1 MFINSSQERGLK
13 LKGEVSI
20 VTNKTLHKVLVK
32 LAAVLAIL
40 FLVLPTGL
48 TAVTVLAEQ
57 INTENLTPVE
67 TAAGEILKESD
78 LDFEQAI
85 STSGEAL
92 KDGSASWIQLT
103 YNKVNQNL
111 AKQDLFLRLP
121 QGMTIE
127 GIGQDQK
134 LDVKSISVPK
144 NLDLD
149 EAASTINNTN
159 IITGFE
165 KIGEQDY
172 KLSFAATSETL
183 NLVFKVTDTILNE
196 TRELQLGDKQDPKQA
211 TISKTLSLGIA
222 TEEDRAS
229 TSETTTASNIQPRA
243 VTAPTTG
250 GWDVSQQV
258 NVLNGQLTLDD
269 KNANGIYDVEA
280 PDSLSFKAQLTLL
293 DQSLIVPGNYFELK
307 LSDSIHYNML
317 NPTDINF
324 PYLTQGGKVIAVPEL
339 VQDPPVDGLLRATGK
354 TVRYRFTD
362 QVTGMTSLNMSLDLG
377 HSVNPNVVQK
387 NGSATFIYQIGSQEF
402 SQSYDVVY
410 GKPKEDGLLNLHQ
423 RLTYTDSKYTNTAQS
438 LIYVNPKQTAQ
449 DAGKQTLVISNVPST
464 YKIGDQTVP
473 NLLQLNTQTAVKV
486 YKSKDPKGITDA
498 VNLDKQYW
506 EEVPN
511 PTITKSD
518 GKIEVF
524 FNYTQAD
531 KSTYVVAV
539 ETALQHEGTQPVFI
553 AQKSSLTI
561 NNTGKQISETD
572 ATATLGSGGSAA
584 GATIP
589 KGSLF
594 LNKINNLNEKL
605 ANATF
610 TLSGNTSAGEFLFR
624 TLLTDTKQVAFTNI
638 PPGNYQLRETLAPS
652 GYVRIETPWTV
663 TVDDKGKVTVTG
675 NEADTQKVPEE
686 AEVVILWESTKWNYG
701 NVQFYKDRFKE
712 LVDSVGNQ
720 NAKYTLI
727 RYSGDTSDSAQ
738 FISQSVSITE
748 FNKILDSGALTTST
762 MTNRKGMPKA
772 YQLALQQ
779 FQASKNKQKYLLQL
793 TNYPI
798 YPGYREEKDFMSQSQ
813 TSFDAMKS
821 LGVVPYL
828 LVERDPYANR
838 NTYLDPKAEAP
849 SFGAF
854 YPADNIKVAWSNNSS
869 TLFTPTVDTNY
880 LNQIQSIGSAIKQ
893 QIPES
898 ILTIT
903 NKTSGKF
910 SINKIDEAK
919 KGLAGATFTLSK
931 RTTVATDHQVQG
943 DFIPVSKETTVG
955 RTALTFDNLK
965 PGVYD
970 LKETKAPDAYTLD
983 SKTYIVVVQN
993 SGKTT
998 IVDEADFKESDFPM
1012 NDNSSQ
1018 FEYPIKE
1025 IANEPNKIVFTKIGD
1040 GGKSLSGAE
1049 FELRKDKQVI
1059 QTAKSDTA
1067 GLVTFTKLLPGT
1079 YEVWETK
1086 VSEDIYNLP
1095 QEAVATF
1102 EVKADGTFSEPQGRL
1117 FRKNAQQNN
1126 RYEILNELVNKKIGD
1141 QKIKVIKKDE
1151 LTDLPLPKAKFQL
1164 EASDGTLYYGT
1175 TDDNGEISFDK
1186 LPFGQYILTEI
1197 EAPTGYVL
1205 DPTPQKINITE
1216 VDAPE
1221 TEVVAGGNSAQPMAE
1236 PITRAAL
1243 PASAAE
1249 TVTGKD
1255 VSQQVAITKLDVASS
1270 NEDTP
1275 HNVRPN
1281 HGENIVMRAE
1291 FSIKPNSDIKAGD
1304 YFTLTLPDTIDPFGI
1319 SSPENVGFR
1328 ILGPLG
1334 TLALGTYDPATRTI
1348 TYKFTDYISRYA
1360 VSTFSSILPF
1370 FIDRYTVKTN
1380 QVVNISLK
1388 LGDVSTDPQ
1397 WFTVNYDPYYGIMD
1411 TNNPVNIGSM
1421 ITRLDQDTG
1430 DFVNYVYINPARQ
1443 SLLDTTFTLT
1453 GNGSTILD
1461 ANTKVQV
1468 FEVDNP
1474 DTQMPPSWGIDDNS
1488 LRETDKYYIY
1498 KQNGQI
1504 LINFHD
1510 DLYLGKSYIVK
1521 VTGKSDLSNDES
1533 VHTAAVLTQR
1543 RYNYYS
1549 YITQT
1554 GRYIP
1559 SGHYIESFT
1568 YTSDVV
1574 KKSGESSADG
1584 SVIVRLSNRKNYID
1598 FVKSDAQGIPLEATF
1613 ELRKKTATNDTV
1625 TVGTP
1630 VTSDKATGKFYFEG
1644 LPQGDYEVWETK
1656 APDGYVKPV
1665 KAVATF
1671 RINDKGEVVEK
1682 SLEDS
1687 RIINY
1692 PRPELPATG
1701 GMGWIV
1707 YMVMGSAICFIAIF
1721 WNRPFRFKK

>member
-1 MFINSSQERGLK
+1 M
-13 LKGEVSI
+13 
-20 VTNKTLHKVLVK
+20 TNKTLHKVLVK

-57 INTENLTPVE
+57 INTENLIPVE

-134 LDVKSISVPK
+134 LDVKTISVPK
-144 NLDLD
+144 DLDLD

-165 KIGEQDY
+165 KIAEQDY
-172 KLSFAATSETL
+172 KLSFAATSATL

-196 TRELQLGDKQDPKQA
+196 TRDLQLGDKQDPKQA
-211 TISKTLSLGIA
+211 SWTKTLSLGA
-222 TEEDRAS
+222 AHGQDRAS
-229 TSETTTASNIQPRA
+229 TSPAVVSPRIQPRA
-243 VTAPTTG
+243 ATAREETG
-250 GWDVSQQV
+250 NQDISSYLTVS
-258 NVLNGQLTLDD
+258 NGQLRLED
-269 KNANGIYDVEA
+269 KDKNGIYDVEA
-280 PDSLSFKAQLTLL
+280 PDSFIFKATITLL
-293 DQSLIVPGNYFELK
+293 DSRYIVPGNYFELK
-307 LSDSIHYNML
+307 LSDTIHYNML
-317 NPTDINF
+317 NPTDVNF

-362 QVTGMTSLNMSLDLG
+362 QVRGMDSLTMTLNLG
-377 HSVNPNVVQK
+377 HSVNPNVVQN
-387 NGSATFIYQIGSQEF
+387 NGKYDFSYQIGGHITKQK
-402 SQSYDVVY
+402 YDVQY
-410 GKPKEDGLLNLHQ
+410 GNPKENENLNVHQ
-423 RLTYTDSKYTNTAQS
+423 RLTYTDSKQNLKASS
-438 LIYVNPKQTAQ
+438 LIYVNPLGLTQSNGQ
-449 DAGKQTLVISNVPST
+449 QTLE
-464 YKIGDQTVP
+464 IGAPKSQNIGGKDVA
-473 NLLQLNTQTAVKV
+473 NLLQLNAQTAVRV
-486 YKSKDPKGITDA
+486 YKLKDPKGITDA
-498 VNLDKQYW
+498 VNIDKQYW
-506 EEVPN
+506 EEVAN
-511 PTITKSD
+511 PIITKSD
-518 GKIEVF
+518 GKIEVSF
-524 FNYTQAD
+524 DYTQAD

-539 ETALQHEGTQPVFI
+539 ETALQQEGSQPVFI
-553 AQKSSLTI
+553 AQNSNLTSTS
-561 NNTGKQISETD
+561 TGKKVSETD
-572 ATATLGSGGSAA
+572 ATATVGSGGSAS
-584 GATIP
+584 GDQTP
-589 KGSLF
+589 KGTLY
-594 LNKINNLNEKL
+594 LNKVDTNHKHL

-675 NEADTQKVPEE
+675 NEADTQKAPEE
-686 AEVVILWESTKWNYG
+686 TEVVILWESTKWNYG
-701 NVQFYKDRFKE
+701 DVRFYKDRFKE
-712 LVDSVGNQ
+712 LVDSLGNK

-738 FISQSVSITE
+738 IITQSASSAE
-748 FNKILDSGALTTST
+748 FNKILDSGTLTTST
-762 MTNRKGMPKA
+762 MTNRKGMLKA

-869 TLFTPTVDTNY
+869 TLFTPPMNTNY
-880 LNQIQSIGSAIKQ
+880 TTQIQSIGSTIKQ

-898 ILTIT
+898 ILTVT
-903 NKTSGKF
+903 DKKSGKF

-931 RTTVATDHQVQG
+931 RTTVAADHQVQG

-955 RTALTFDNLK
+955 RTTLTFDNLK

-983 SKTYIVVVQN
+983 SKTYVVVVQN

-998 IVDEADFKESDFPM
+998 IVDEADFKESNYPM
-1012 NDNSSQ
+1012 DDTSTQ
-1018 FEYPIKE
+1018 FDYPIKE
-1025 IANEPNKIVFTKIGD
+1025 ITNQPNSIEFTKIGD
-1040 GGKSLSGAE
+1040 GGKSLTGAE

-1067 GLVTFTKLLPGT
+1067 GMVTFTKLLPGT

-1086 VSEDIYNLP
+1086 VSDNIYQLP
-1095 QEAVATF
+1095 TEAIATF
-1102 EVKADGTFSEPQGRL
+1102 EVKADGTFSEPTGRL
-1117 FRKNAQQNN
+1117 FRKNSEKNN
-1126 RYEILNELVNKKIGD
+1126 RYEIRNELVKKRTGD

-1151 LTDLPLPKAKFQL
+1151 LTEVPLPNAKFQL
-1164 EASDGTLYYGT
+1164 EASDGTIYTKT
-1175 TDDNGEISFDK
+1175 TDVKGEIVFEK
-1186 LPFGQYILTEI
+1186 LPYGQYILTEI

-1205 DPTPQKINITE
+1205 DKTPQKINITE
-1216 VDAPE
+1216 VSALE
-1221 TEVVAGGNSAQPMAE
+1221 TEVVAGRNATQPTVA
-1236 PITRAAL
+1236 PTARAAL
-1243 PASAAE
+1243 AAPVAE
-1249 TVTGKD
+1249 PVTGKN
-1255 VSQQVAITKLDVASS
+1255 VSDQISIKELDITSS

-1275 HNVRPN
+1275 RLVRPN
-1281 HGENIVMRAE
+1281 HGENIVMRAG
-1291 FSIKPNSDIKAGD
+1291 FTINPGSDIKAGD
-1304 YFTLTLPDTIDPFGI
+1304 FFTLTLPNTIDPFGV
-1319 SSPENVGFR
+1319 SAPENVDFR

-1334 TLALGTYDPATRTI
+1334 TLALGTYDSSTHTI
-1348 TYKFTDYISRYA
+1348 TYKFTDYITRYT
-1360 VSTFSSILPF
+1360 VSSFSTISPF
-1370 FIDRYTVKTN
+1370 FIDRDRVKTN
-1380 QVVNISLK
+1380 QDIDLFLK
-1388 LGDVSTDPQ
+1388 VGQVSSTPYH
-1397 WFTVNYDPYYGIMD
+1397 FTVDYNPYYGTAD
-1411 TNNPVNIGSM
+1411 TNNPVNVGSM
-1421 ITRLDQDTG
+1421 ITRLNQDTG
-1430 DFVNYVYINPARQ
+1430 DFVNYIYVNPAGQ
-1443 SLLDTTFTLT
+1443 TLEQATLTFT
-1453 GNGSTILD
+1453 GRGSTRID
-1461 ANTKVQV
+1461 ANTRVQL
-1468 FEVDNP
+1468 FEVTNP
-1474 DTQMPPSWGIDDNS
+1474 KLQMPPSWGIQEET
-1488 LRETDKYYIY
+1488 LREIDVNQYRLIKE
-1498 KQNGQI
+1498 NGQFS
-1504 LINFHD
+1504 LDFGN
-1510 DLYLGKSYIVK
+1510 DLLDGRSYIIK
-1521 VTGKSDLSNDES
+1521 VSGKSDIGNPDPI
-1533 VHTAAVLTQR
+1533 HTEARLTQR
-1543 RYNYYS
+1543 YFNYNPYWTAS
-1549 YITQT
+1549 

-1559 SGHYIESFT
+1559 YGTYTESFT
-1568 YTSDVV
+1568 YNAGVV
-1574 KKSGESSADG
+1574 KKSGESNADG
-1584 SVIVRLSNRKNYID
+1584 SVVVRLSNRKNYID
-1598 FVKSDAQGIPLEATF
+1598 FTKSDSQGTPLEATF
-1613 ELRKKTATNDTV
+1613 ELRKKTANDTV
-1625 TVGTP
+1625 TVRNA
-1630 VTSDKATGKFYFEG
+1630 VSDKGTGKFYFEG
-1644 LPQGDYEVWETK
+1644 LPPGEYEVWETK

-1671 RINDKGEVVEK
+1671 RINDEGEVVEK
-1682 SLEDS
+1682 SLEDG

>member
-1 MFINSSQERGLK
+1 M
-13 LKGEVSI
+13 SI

-57 INTENLTPVE
+57 INTENLIPVE

-92 KDGSASWIQLT
+92 KDSSASWIQLT

-134 LDVKSISVPK
+134 LDVKTISVPK
-144 NLDLD
+144 DLDLD

-196 TRELQLGDKQDPKQA
+196 TRDLQLGDKQDSKQA
-211 TISKTLSLGIA
+211 SFTKKLSLDIVKSD
-222 TEEDRAS
+222 DRAGEN
-229 TSETTTASNIQPRA
+229 ETTTRPSIQPRA
-243 VTAPTTG
+243 ATAREATG
-250 GWDVSQQV
+250 NQNISPNLTISNAQ
-258 NVLNGQLTLDD
+258 LNLED
-269 KNANGIYDVEA
+269 KNKNNIYDVEV
-280 PDSLSFKAQLTLL
+280 PDSLSFRAQLTLL
-293 DQSLIVPGNYFELK
+293 DQSLILPGNYFELK
-307 LSDSIHYNML
+307 LSDSVHYNML

-324 PYLTQGGKVIAVPEL
+324 PVLTDSSGKVVAVPEL
-339 VQDPPVDGLLRATGK
+339 VQDPPVDGLLRATSK

-362 QVTGMTSLNMSLDLG
+362 QVQGLDSLTMTLNLG
-377 HSVNPNVVQK
+377 HSVNPNVVQN
-387 NGSATFIYQIGSQEF
+387 NGKYDFSYQIGGHIIK
-402 SQSYDVVY
+402 QSYDVQY
-410 GKPKEDGLLNLHQ
+410 GKPKENGNLNIHQ
-423 RLTYTDSKYTNTAQS
+423 RLTYTDSKQNLKASS
-438 LIYVNPKQTAQ
+438 LIYVNPKQTPQ
-449 DAGKQTLVISNVPST
+449 DAEKQTLVISNTPST
-464 YKIGDQTVP
+464 HKIGDQTVP
-473 NLLQLNTQTAVKV
+473 NLLQLDTQTEVKV
-486 YKSKDPKGITDA
+486 YKLKDLKGITDA
-498 VNLDKQYW
+498 VNIDKQYW
-506 EEVPN
+506 EEVAN
-511 PTITKSD
+511 PIITKSD
-518 GKIEVF
+518 GKIEVSF
-524 FNYTQAD
+524 DYTQAD

-539 ETALQHEGTQPVFI
+539 ETALQQEGSQPVFI
-553 AQKSSLTI
+553 AQNSNLTSTS
-561 NNTGKQISETD
+561 TGKKVSETD
-572 ATATLGSGGSAA
+572 ATATVGSGGSAS
-584 GATIP
+584 GDQTP
-589 KGSLF
+589 KGTLY
-594 LNKINNLNEKL
+594 LNKVDTNHKHL

-675 NEADTQKVPEE
+675 NEADTQKAPEE
-686 AEVVILWESTKWNYG
+686 TEVVILWESTKWNYG
-701 NVQFYKDRFKE
+701 DVRFYKDRFKE
-712 LVDSVGNQ
+712 LVDSLGNK

-738 FISQSVSITE
+738 IITQSASSAE
-748 FNKILDSGALTTST
+748 FNKILDSGTLTTST
-762 MTNRKGMPKA
+762 MTNRKGMLKA

-869 TLFTPTVDTNY
+869 TLFTPPMNTNY
-880 LNQIQSIGSAIKQ
+880 TTQIQSIGSTIKQ

-898 ILTIT
+898 ILTVT
-903 NKTSGKF
+903 DKKSGKF

-931 RTTVATDHQVQG
+931 RTTVAADHQVQG

-955 RTALTFDNLK
+955 RTTLTFDNLK

-983 SKTYIVVVQN
+983 SKTYVVVVQN

-998 IVDEADFKESDFPM
+998 IVDEADFKESNYPM
-1012 NDNSSQ
+1012 DDTSTQ
-1018 FEYPIKE
+1018 FDYPIKE
-1025 IANEPNKIVFTKIGD
+1025 ITNQPNSIEFTKIGD
-1040 GGKSLSGAE
+1040 GGKSLTGAE

-1067 GLVTFTKLLPGT
+1067 GMVTFTKLLPGT

-1086 VSEDIYNLP
+1086 VSDNIYQLP
-1095 QEAVATF
+1095 TEAIATF
-1102 EVKADGTFSEPQGRL
+1102 EVKADGTFSEPTGRL
-1117 FRKNAQQNN
+1117 FRKNSEKNN
-1126 RYEILNELVNKKIGD
+1126 RYEIRNELVKKRTGD

-1151 LTDLPLPKAKFQL
+1151 LTEVPLPNAKFQL
-1164 EASDGTLYYGT
+1164 EASDGTIYTKT
-1175 TDDNGEISFDK
+1175 TDVKGEIVFEK
-1186 LPFGQYILTEI
+1186 LPYGQYILTEI

-1205 DPTPQKINITE
+1205 DKTPQKINITE
-1216 VDAPE
+1216 VSALE
-1221 TEVVAGGNSAQPMAE
+1221 TEVVAGRNATQPTVA
-1236 PITRAAL
+1236 PTARAAL
-1243 PASAAE
+1243 AAPVAE
-1249 TVTGKD
+1249 PVTGKN
-1255 VSQQVAITKLDVASS
+1255 VSDQISIKELDITSS

-1275 HNVRPN
+1275 RLVRPN
-1281 HGENIVMRAE
+1281 HGENIVMRAG
-1291 FSIKPNSDIKAGD
+1291 FTINPGSDIKAGD
-1304 YFTLTLPDTIDPFGI
+1304 FFTLTLPNTIDPFGV
-1319 SSPENVGFR
+1319 SAPENVDFR

-1334 TLALGTYDPATRTI
+1334 TLALGTYDSSTHTI
-1348 TYKFTDYISRYA
+1348 TYKFTDYITRYT
-1360 VSTFSSILPF
+1360 VSSFSTISPF
-1370 FIDRYTVKTN
+1370 FIDRDRVKTN
-1380 QVVNISLK
+1380 QDIDLFLK
-1388 LGDVSTDPQ
+1388 VGQVSSTPYH
-1397 WFTVNYDPYYGIMD
+1397 FTVDYNPYYGTAD
-1411 TNNPVNIGSM
+1411 TNNPVNVGSM
-1421 ITRLDQDTG
+1421 ITRLNQDTG
-1430 DFVNYVYINPARQ
+1430 DFVNYIYVNPAGQ
-1443 SLLDTTFTLT
+1443 TLEQATLTFT
-1453 GNGSTILD
+1453 GRGSTRID
-1461 ANTKVQV
+1461 ANTRVQL
-1468 FEVDNP
+1468 FEVTNP
-1474 DTQMPPSWGIDDNS
+1474 KLQMPPSWGIQEET
-1488 LRETDKYYIY
+1488 LREIDVNQYRLIKE
-1498 KQNGQI
+1498 NGQFS
-1504 LINFHD
+1504 LDFGN
-1510 DLYLGKSYIVK
+1510 DLLDGRSYIIK
-1521 VTGKSDLSNDES
+1521 VSGKSDIGNPDPI
-1533 VHTAAVLTQR
+1533 HTEARLTQR
-1543 RYNYYS
+1543 YFNYNPYWTAS
-1549 YITQT
+1549 

-1559 SGHYIESFT
+1559 YGTYTESFT
-1568 YTSDVV
+1568 YNAGVV
-1574 KKSGESSADG
+1574 KKSGESNADG
-1584 SVIVRLSNRKNYID
+1584 SVVVRLSNRKNYID
-1598 FVKSDAQGIPLEATF
+1598 FTKSDSQGTPLEATF
-1613 ELRKKTATNDTV
+1613 ELRKKTANDTV
-1625 TVGTP
+1625 TVRNA
-1630 VTSDKATGKFYFEG
+1630 VSDKGTGKFYFEG
-1644 LPQGDYEVWETK
+1644 LPPGEYEVWETK

-1671 RINDKGEVVEK
+1671 RINDEGEVVEK
-1682 SLEDS
+1682 SLEDG

>member
-1 MFINSSQERGLK
+1 M
-13 LKGEVSI
+13 
-20 VTNKTLHKVLVK
+20 TNKTLHKVLVK

-57 INTENLTPVE
+57 INTENLIPVE

-92 KDGSASWIQLT
+92 KDSSASWIQLT

-134 LDVKSISVPK
+134 LDVKTISVPK
-144 NLDLD
+144 DLDLD

-196 TRELQLGDKQDPKQA
+196 TRDLQLGDKQDSKQA
-211 TISKTLSLGIA
+211 SFTKKLSLDIVKSD
-222 TEEDRAS
+222 DRAGEN
-229 TSETTTASNIQPRA
+229 ETTTRPSIQPRA
-243 VTAPTTG
+243 ATAREATG
-250 GWDVSQQV
+250 NQNISPNLTISNAQ
-258 NVLNGQLTLDD
+258 LNLED
-269 KNANGIYDVEA
+269 KNKNNIYDVEV
-280 PDSLSFKAQLTLL
+280 PDSLSFRAQLTLL
-293 DQSLIVPGNYFELK
+293 DQSLILPGNYFELK
-307 LSDSIHYNML
+307 LSDSVHYNML

-324 PYLTQGGKVIAVPEL
+324 PVLTDSSGKVVAVPEL
-339 VQDPPVDGLLRATGK
+339 VQDPPVDGLLRATSK

-362 QVTGMTSLNMSLDLG
+362 QVQGLDSLTMTLNLG
-377 HSVNPNVVQK
+377 HSVNPNVVQN
-387 NGSATFIYQIGSQEF
+387 NGKYDFSYQIGGHIIK
-402 SQSYDVVY
+402 QSYDVQY
-410 GKPKEDGLLNLHQ
+410 GKPKENGNLNIHQ
-423 RLTYTDSKYTNTAQS
+423 RLTYTDSKQNLKASS
-438 LIYVNPKQTAQ
+438 LIYVNPKQTPQ
-449 DAGKQTLVISNVPST
+449 DAEKQTLVISNTPST
-464 YKIGDQTVP
+464 HKIGDQTVP
-473 NLLQLNTQTAVKV
+473 NLLQLDTQTEVKV
-486 YKSKDPKGITDA
+486 YKLKDLKGITDA
-498 VNLDKQYW
+498 VNIDKQYW
-506 EEVPN
+506 EEVAN
-511 PTITKSD
+511 PIITKSD
-518 GKIEVF
+518 GKIEVSF
-524 FNYTQAD
+524 DYTQAD

-539 ETALQHEGTQPVFI
+539 ETALQQEGSQPVFI
-553 AQKSSLTI
+553 AQNSNLTSTS
-561 NNTGKQISETD
+561 TGKKVSETD
-572 ATATLGSGGSAA
+572 ATATVGSGGSAS
-584 GATIP
+584 GDQTP
-589 KGSLF
+589 KGTLY
-594 LNKINNLNEKL
+594 LNKVDTNHKHL

-675 NEADTQKVPEE
+675 NEADTQKAPEE
-686 AEVVILWESTKWNYG
+686 TEVVILWESTKWNYG
-701 NVQFYKDRFKE
+701 DVRFYKDRFKE
-712 LVDSVGNQ
+712 LVDSLGNK

-738 FISQSVSITE
+738 IITQSASSAE
-748 FNKILDSGALTTST
+748 FNKILDSGTLTTST
-762 MTNRKGMPKA
+762 MTNRKGMLKA

-869 TLFTPTVDTNY
+869 TLFTPPMNTNY
-880 LNQIQSIGSAIKQ
+880 TTQIQSIGSTIKQ

-898 ILTIT
+898 ILTVT
-903 NKTSGKF
+903 DKKSGKF

-931 RTTVATDHQVQG
+931 RTTVAADHQVQG

-955 RTALTFDNLK
+955 RTTLTFDNLK

-983 SKTYIVVVQN
+983 SKTYVVVVQN

-998 IVDEADFKESDFPM
+998 IVDEADFKESNYPM
-1012 NDNSSQ
+1012 DDTSTQ
-1018 FEYPIKE
+1018 FDYPIKE
-1025 IANEPNKIVFTKIGD
+1025 ITNQPNSIEFTKIGD
-1040 GGKSLSGAE
+1040 GGKSLTGAE

-1067 GLVTFTKLLPGT
+1067 GMVTFTKLLPGT

-1126 RYEILNELVNKKIGD
+1126 RYEIRNELVNKKIGD

-1197 EAPTGYVL
+1197 EAPSGYVL
-1205 DPTPQKINITE
+1205 DPTPHKINLTE
-1216 VDAPE
+1216 ATDTE
-1221 TEVVAGGNSAQPMAE
+1221 TEVGVGGTTVEATPAAGTPLVANAVIAP
-1236 PITRAAL
+1236 
-1243 PASAAE
+1243 
-1249 TVTGKD
+1249 TGRD
-1255 VSQQVAITKLDVASS
+1255 VSDLIVLDEIDINSS

-1275 HNVRPN
+1275 RTVKPN
-1281 HGENIVMRAE
+1281 HGENVIMRAE
-1291 FSIKPNSDIKAGD
+1291 FKIKPGSDIKAGD
-1304 YFTLTLPDTIDPFGI
+1304 FFTLTLPNTIDPFGV
-1319 SSPENVGFR
+1319 SAPENVDFR

-1334 TLALGTYDPATRTI
+1334 TLALGTYDSSTHTI
-1348 TYKFTDYISRYA
+1348 TYKFTDYITRYT
-1360 VSTFSSILPF
+1360 VSSFSTISPF
-1370 FIDRYTVKTN
+1370 FIDRDRVKTN
-1380 QVVNISLK
+1380 QDIDLFLK
-1388 LGDVSTDPQ
+1388 VGQVSSTPYH
-1397 WFTVNYDPYYGIMD
+1397 FTVDYNPYYGTAD
-1411 TNNPVNIGSM
+1411 TNNPVNVGSM
-1421 ITRLDQDTG
+1421 ITRLNQDTG
-1430 DFVNYVYINPARQ
+1430 DFVNYIYVNPAGQ
-1443 SLLDTTFTLT
+1443 TLEQATLTFT
-1453 GNGSTILD
+1453 GRGSTRID
-1461 ANTKVQV
+1461 ANIRVQL
-1468 FEVDNP
+1468 FEVTNP
-1474 DTQMPPSWGIDDNS
+1474 KLQVPPSWGIQEET
-1488 LRETDKYYIY
+1488 LREIDVNQYRLIKE
-1498 KQNGQI
+1498 NGQFS
-1504 LINFHD
+1504 LDFGN
-1510 DLYLGKSYIVK
+1510 DLLDGRSYIVK
-1521 VTGKSDLSNDES
+1521 VSGKSDIGNPDPI
-1533 VHTAAVLTQR
+1533 HTEARLTQR
-1543 RYNYYS
+1543 YFNYNPYWTAS
-1549 YITQT
+1549 

-1559 SGHYIESFT
+1559 YGTYTESFT
-1568 YTSDVV
+1568 YNAGVV
-1574 KKSGESSADG
+1574 KKSGESNADG
-1584 SVIVRLSNRKNYID
+1584 SVVVRLSNRKNYID
-1598 FVKSDAQGIPLEATF
+1598 FTKSDSQGTPLEATF
-1613 ELRKKTATNDTV
+1613 ELRKKTANDTV
-1625 TVGTP
+1625 TVRNA
-1630 VTSDKATGKFYFEG
+1630 VSDKGTGKFYFEG
-1644 LPQGDYEVWETK
+1644 LPPGEYEVWETK

-1671 RINDKGEVVEK
+1671 SINDEGEVVEK
-1682 SLEDS
+1682 SLEDG

>member
-1 MFINSSQERGLK
+1 M
-13 LKGEVSI
+13 
-20 VTNKTLHKVLVK
+20 LVK

-92 KDGSASWIQLT
+92 KDGSGSWIQLT

-222 TEEDRAS
+222 TGEDRAS
-229 TSETTTASNIQPRA
+229 TSETTTAPSIQPRA
-243 VTAPTTG
+243 VTAPTDAPTTG

-258 NVLNGQLTLDD
+258 NVVNGQLTLSD

-280 PDSLSFKAQLTLL
+280 PDSFSFKAAISLL
-293 DQSLIVPGNYFELK
+293 DSRYIVPGNYFELK
-307 LSDSIHYNML
+307 LSDTIHYNML
-317 NPTDINF
+317 NPTDVNF
-324 PYLTQGGKVIAVPEL
+324 PVLRQDGKVIATPEL
-339 VQDPPVDGLLRATGK
+339 VQDPPVDGLIRATGK
-354 TVRYRFTD
+354 SVRYRFTD
-362 QVTGMTSLNMSLDLG
+362 QVTGMNSLNMSLDLG
-377 HSVNPNVVQK
+377 HSVNPNVVQN
-387 NGSATFIYQIGSQEF
+387 NGTYSFTYQIGKSEYTKDYQ
-402 SQSYDVVY
+402 VVY
-410 GKPKEDGLLNLHQ
+410 AEPSPKGNINLHQ

-438 LIYVNPKQTAQ
+438 LIYVNPKQTVQ
-449 DAGKQTLVISNVPST
+449 NAGTQTLSISNTPTT
-464 YKIGDQTVP
+464 YKIDSQTVP
-473 NLLQLNTQTAVKV
+473 NLLQLNAQTTVKV

-506 EEVPN
+506 EEVTN

-518 GKIEVF
+518 GKIEVS
-524 FNYTQAD
+524 FNYTQND
-531 KSTYVVAV
+531 KSAYAVAV
-539 ETALQHEGTQPVFI
+539 GTTLQHEGTQPVFI
-553 AQKSSLTI
+553 AQKSILTDTTSSI
-561 NNTGKQISETD
+561 QNSDGD
-572 ATATLGSGGSAA
+572 AIATVGSGGSAA

-675 NEADTQKVPEE
+675 NEADTQKAPEE
-686 AEVVILWESTKWNYG
+686 ADVVILWEATKWNYG
-701 NVQFYKDRFKE
+701 DAKFYQDRIKDFATT
-712 LVDSVGNQ
+712 VGNP
-720 NAKYTLI
+720 NAKYTVIGYGGSYASFVL
-727 RYSGDTSDSAQ
+727 
-738 FISQSVSITE
+738 QSVSATE
-748 FNKILDSGALTTST
+748 LVNSISRVGFAANLP
-762 MTNRKGMPKA
+762 TNRLSMPNA
-772 YQLALQQ
+772 YELALQQ
-779 FQASKNKQKYLLQL
+779 FQTSTSKQKYLLQL
-793 TNYPI
+793 TDYPI
-798 YPGYREEKDFMSQSQ
+798 YPGYSEEKVFMSQSQ
-813 TSFDAMKS
+813 TTFDAMKN

-828 LVERDPYANR
+828 LVERDPTANR
-838 NTYLDPKAEAP
+838 ATYLDPKDPSP

-854 YPADNIKVAWSNNSS
+854 FPADNIKVAWSNNSS
-869 TLFTPTVDTNY
+869 TLFTPPVNTNY
-880 LNQIQSIGSAIKQ
+880 TTQIQSIGSTIKQ

-898 ILTIT
+898 ILTVT
-903 NKTSGKF
+903 DKKSGKF

-931 RTTVATDHQVQG
+931 RTTVAVDHQVQG
-943 DFIPVSKETTVG
+943 DFIPVSKETTAG
-955 RTALTFDNLK
+955 RTTLTFDNLK

-970 LKETKAPDAYTLD
+970 LKETKAPNAYVLD
-983 SKTYIVVVQN
+983 PKTYVVVVQN

-998 IVDEADFKESDFPM
+998 IVDEANFKEADYPM
-1012 NDNSSQ
+1012 ADNTSQ
-1018 FEYPIKE
+1018 FDYPTKE

-1040 GGKSLSGAE
+1040 GGKSLTGAE
-1049 FELRKDKQVI
+1049 FELRKGNEKV
-1059 QTAKSDTA
+1059 QTTTSGAA
-1067 GLVTFTKLLPGT
+1067 GLVTFTKLLPGS

-1126 RYEILNELVNKKIGD
+1126 RYEIRNELVNKKIGD

-1164 EASDGTLYYGT
+1164 EASDGTIYIGI
-1175 TDDNGEISFDK
+1175 TDDKGEYVFDK
-1186 LPFGQYILTEI
+1186 LPFGQYVLTEI
-1197 EAPTGYVL
+1197 EAPSGYVL
-1205 DPTPQKINITE
+1205 DPTTHKINITE

-1221 TEVVAGGNSAQPMAE
+1221 TEVVAGGTTVEATP
-1236 PITRAAL
+1236 AAGT
-1243 PASAAE
+1243 PVVTN
-1249 TVTGKD
+1249 TVTAPTGRD
-1255 VSQQVAITKLDVASS
+1255 VSDLIVLDEIDINSS

-1275 HNVRPN
+1275 RTVKPN
-1281 HGENIVMRAE
+1281 HGENVIIRAE
-1291 FSIKPNSDIKAGD
+1291 FKIKPGSDIKAGD
-1304 YFTLTLPDTIDPFGI
+1304 TFTVTLPDTVDPFGI
-1319 SSPENVGFR
+1319 SAPENVGFR

-1334 TLALGTYDPATRTI
+1334 TLALGTYNPSSRTI
-1348 TYKFTDYISRYA
+1348 TYTFTDYISRYA
-1360 VSTFSSILPF
+1360 VTSFSSISPF

-1380 QVVNISLK
+1380 QEIDLFLK
-1388 LGDVSTDPQ
+1388 VGQVSSNLYH
-1397 WFTVNYDPYYGIMD
+1397 FTVDYNPYYGTMD
-1411 TNNPVNIGSM
+1411 TKNPVNIGST
-1421 ITRLDQDTG
+1421 ITRLNQDTG
-1430 DFVNYVYINPARQ
+1430 DFVNYIYVNPASR
-1443 SLLDTTFTLT
+1443 SLENASLTFL
-1453 GNGSTILD
+1453 GHGSSIID
-1461 ANTKVQV
+1461 NNTKVQL
-1468 FEVDNP
+1468 FEVIDSNL
-1474 DTQMPPSWGIDDNS
+1474 QMPPSWGIQDEI
-1488 LRETDKYYIY
+1488 LREVDSANYQLIKE
-1498 KQNGQI
+1498 NGHFT
-1504 LINFHD
+1504 INFYN
-1510 DLYLGKSYIVK
+1510 DLLYGLSYIVK
-1521 VTGKSDLSNDES
+1521 VSGKSDVNNPDPI
-1533 VHTAAVLTQR
+1533 HTSAILTQH
-1543 RYNYYS
+1543 YFNDYS
-1549 YITQT
+1549 YYTPSR
-1554 GRYIP
+1554 RYIP
-1559 SGHYIESFT
+1559 YGPYTESFT
-1568 YTSDVV
+1568 YTAGVL

-1682 SLEDS
+1682 SLEDG

>member
-1 MFINSSQERGLK
+1 M
-13 LKGEVSI
+13 
-20 VTNKTLHKVLVK
+20 LVK

-57 INTENLTPVE
+57 INTENLIPVE

-92 KDGSASWIQLT
+92 KDSSASWIQLT

-134 LDVKSISVPK
+134 LDVKTISVPK
-144 NLDLD
+144 DLDLD

-196 TRELQLGDKQDPKQA
+196 TRDLQLGDKQDSKQA
-211 TISKTLSLGIA
+211 SFTKKLSLDIVKSD
-222 TEEDRAS
+222 DRAGEN
-229 TSETTTASNIQPRA
+229 ETTTRPSIQPRA
-243 VTAPTTG
+243 ATAREATG
-250 GWDVSQQV
+250 NQNISPNLTISNAQ
-258 NVLNGQLTLDD
+258 LNLED
-269 KNANGIYDVEA
+269 KNKNNIYDVEV
-280 PDSLSFKAQLTLL
+280 PDSLSFRAQLTLL
-293 DQSLIVPGNYFELK
+293 DQSLILPGNYFELK
-307 LSDSIHYNML
+307 LSDSVHYNML

-324 PYLTQGGKVIAVPEL
+324 PVLTDSSGKVVAVPEL
-339 VQDPPVDGLLRATGK
+339 VQDPPVDGLLRATSK

-362 QVTGMTSLNMSLDLG
+362 QVQGLDSLTMTLNLG
-377 HSVNPNVVQK
+377 HSVNPNVVQN
-387 NGSATFIYQIGSQEF
+387 NGKYDFSYQIGGHIIK
-402 SQSYDVVY
+402 QSYDVQY
-410 GKPKEDGLLNLHQ
+410 GKPKENGNLNIHQ
-423 RLTYTDSKYTNTAQS
+423 RLTYTDSKQNLKASS
-438 LIYVNPKQTAQ
+438 LIYVNPKQTPQ
-449 DAGKQTLVISNVPST
+449 DAEKQTLVISNTPST
-464 YKIGDQTVP
+464 HKIGDQTVP
-473 NLLQLNTQTAVKV
+473 NLLQLDTQTEVKV
-486 YKSKDPKGITDA
+486 YKLKDLKGITDA
-498 VNLDKQYW
+498 VNIDKQYW
-506 EEVPN
+506 EEVAN
-511 PTITKSD
+511 PIITKSD
-518 GKIEVF
+518 GKIEVSF
-524 FNYTQAD
+524 DYTQAD

-539 ETALQHEGTQPVFI
+539 ETALQQEGSQPVFI
-553 AQKSSLTI
+553 AQNSNLTSTS
-561 NNTGKQISETD
+561 TGKKVSETD
-572 ATATLGSGGSAA
+572 ATATVGSGGSAS
-584 GATIP
+584 GDQTP
-589 KGSLF
+589 KGTLY
-594 LNKINNLNEKL
+594 LNKVDTNHKHL

-675 NEADTQKVPEE
+675 NEADTQKAPEE
-686 AEVVILWESTKWNYG
+686 TEVVILWESTKWNYG
-701 NVQFYKDRFKE
+701 DVRFYKDRFKE
-712 LVDSVGNQ
+712 LVDSLGNK

-738 FISQSVSITE
+738 IITQSASSAE
-748 FNKILDSGALTTST
+748 FNKILDSGTLTTST
-762 MTNRKGMPKA
+762 MTNRKGMLKA

-869 TLFTPTVDTNY
+869 TLFTPPMNTNY
-880 LNQIQSIGSAIKQ
+880 TTQIQSIGSTIKQ

-898 ILTIT
+898 ILTVT
-903 NKTSGKF
+903 DKKSGKF

-919 KGLAGATFTLSK
+919 KGLAGAIFTLSK
-931 RTTVATDHQVQG
+931 RTSVSGPYQVQG
-943 DFIPVSKETTVG
+943 DFTPVSKETTAE
-955 RTALTFDNLK
+955 RTTLTFDNLK

-983 SKTYIVVVQN
+983 SKTYVVVVQN

-998 IVDEADFKESDFPM
+998 LVEEANFKEVDYQM
-1012 NDNSSQ
+1012 ADNTSQ
-1018 FEYPIKE
+1018 FDYPTKD

-1040 GGKSLSGAE
+1040 GGKSLTGAE
-1049 FELRKDKQVI
+1049 FELRKDNKVI
-1059 QTAKSDTA
+1059 QTTKSGAD
-1067 GLVTFTKLLPGT
+1067 GQVTFTKLLPGT

-1086 VSEDIYNLP
+1086 VADSAYQLP
-1095 QEAVATF
+1095 KEAVAIF
-1102 EVKADGTFSEPQGRL
+1102 EVKANGTFSEPTGRL
-1117 FRKNAQQNN
+1117 FRKNSEKNN
-1126 RYEILNELVNKKIGD
+1126 RYEIRNELINKKMGN

-1151 LTDLPLPKAKFQL
+1151 LTEVPLPNAKFQL
-1164 EASDGTLYYGT
+1164 EASDGTIYTKT
-1175 TDDNGEISFDK
+1175 TDAKGEIVFDK
-1186 LPFGQYILTEI
+1186 LPYGQYILTEI

-1205 DPTPQKINITE
+1205 DKIPQKINITE
-1216 VDAPE
+1216 VNASE
-1221 TEVVAGGNSAQPMAE
+1221 TEVVAGRNAIQPTAA
-1236 PITRAAL
+1236 PTARAAL
-1243 PASAAE
+1243 ADPVAE
-1249 TVTGKD
+1249 PVTGKN
-1255 VSQQVAITKLDVASS
+1255 VSDQISIKDLDITSS
-1270 NEDTP
+1270 NENTP

-1281 HGENIVMRAE
+1281 HGENIVMRAG
-1291 FSIKPNSDIKAGD
+1291 FTINPGSDIKAGD
-1304 YFTLTLPDTIDPFGI
+1304 FFTLTLPDTIDPFGV
-1319 SSPENVGFR
+1319 SAPENVGFR

-1334 TLALGTYDPATRTI
+1334 TLALGTYDPNTRTI
-1348 TYKFTDYISRYA
+1348 TYTFTDYITRYA
-1360 VSTFSSILPF
+1360 VSSFSVISPF

-1380 QVVNISLK
+1380 QDIDLFLK
-1388 LGDVSTDPQ
+1388 VGQVSSTPYH
-1397 WFTVNYDPYYGIMD
+1397 FTVDYNPYYGMAD

-1421 ITRLDQDTG
+1421 ITRLNQDTG
-1430 DFVNYVYINPARQ
+1430 DFVNYIYINPAVQ
-1443 SLLDTTFTLT
+1443 SLEQATLTFT
-1453 GNGSTILD
+1453 GQGSTRID
-1461 ANTKVQV
+1461 ENTIVQL
-1468 FEVDNP
+1468 FEVINP
-1474 DTQMPPSWGIDDNS
+1474 TTQMPPSWGIQEDT
-1488 LRETDKYYIY
+1488 LREVDVNQYRLIKE
-1498 KQNGQI
+1498 NGQFS
-1504 LINFHD
+1504 LDFDN
-1510 DLYLGKSYIVK
+1510 DLLDGRSYIVK
-1521 VTGKSDLSNDES
+1521 VSGKSDKNNPDPIRTS
-1533 VHTAAVLTQR
+1533 AILTQH
-1543 RYNYYS
+1543 YFNDYS
-1549 YITQT
+1549 YYTPSR
-1554 GRYIP
+1554 RYIP
-1559 SGHYIESFT
+1559 YGPYTESFT
-1568 YTSDVV
+1568 YTAGVL

-1584 SVIVRLSNRKNYID
+1584 SVVVRLSNRKNYID
-1598 FVKSDAQGIPLEATF
+1598 FTKSNSQGTPLEATF

-1630 VTSDKATGKFYFEG
+1630 VTSDKTTGKFYFEG

-1671 RINDKGEVVEK
+1671 RINDEGEVVEK
-1682 SLEDS
+1682 SLEDG

-1721 WNRPFRFKK
+1721 WNQSFRFKK

>member
-1 MFINSSQERGLK
+1 M
-13 LKGEVSI
+13 
-20 VTNKTLHKVLVK
+20 LVK

-134 LDVKSISVPK
+134 LDVKAISVPK
-144 NLDLD
+144 DLDLD

-183 NLVFKVTDTILNE
+183 NLVFKVTDTILKE
-196 TRELQLGDKQDPKQA
+196 TRELQLGDKQNPKQA
-211 TISKTLSLGIA
+211 SWTKNLSLGA
-222 TEEDRAS
+222 AQGQDRAS
-229 TSETTTASNIQPRA
+229 TSATAVPELQPRA
-243 VTAPTTG
+243 VTAPTDAPTTG

-258 NVLNGQLTLDD
+258 NVVNGQLTLDD
-269 KNANGIYDVEA
+269 KNANGVYDVEA
-280 PDSLSFKAQLTLL
+280 PDSFIFKATISLT
-293 DQSLIVPGNYFELK
+293 DSRYIVPGNYFELK
-307 LSDSIHYNML
+307 LSDTIHYNML

-324 PYLTQGGKVIAVPEL
+324 PVLTDPSGKVVAVPEL
-339 VQDPPVDGLLRATGK
+339 IQDSPVDGLIRATGK
-354 TVRYRFTD
+354 SVRYRFTD
-362 QVTGMTSLNMSLDLG
+362 QVTGMNSLNMSLALG
-377 HSVNPNVVQK
+377 HSVNPNVVQNNDK
-387 NGSATFIYQIGSQEF
+387 YDFSYQIGGHIIK
-402 SQSYDVVY
+402 QSYDVQY
-410 GKPKEDGLLNLHQ
+410 GKSKENGNLNIHQ
-423 RLTYTDSKYTNTAQS
+423 RLTYTDSKQNLKANS
-438 LIYVNPKQTAQ
+438 LIYVNPKQTPQ
-449 DAGKQTLVISNVPST
+449 DAGKQTLVISNIPST

-506 EEVPN
+506 REVTN
-511 PTITKSD
+511 PIITKSD
-518 GKIEVF
+518 GKIEVSF
-524 FNYTQAD
+524 DYTQAD

-539 ETALQHEGTQPVFI
+539 ETALQQEGSQPVFI
-553 AQKSSLTI
+553 AQNSNLTSTS
-561 NNTGKQISETD
+561 TGKKVSETD
-572 ATATLGSGGSAA
+572 ATATVGSGGSAS
-584 GATIP
+584 GDQTP
-589 KGSLF
+589 NGTLY
-594 LNKINNLNEKL
+594 LNKVDTNHKHL
-605 ANATF
+605 ANTTF
-610 TLSGNTSAGEFLFR
+610 TLSGNTTAGEFLFR

-638 PPGNYQLRETLAPS
+638 PPGNYQLRETIAPS

-675 NEADTQKVPEE
+675 NEADTQKAPEE

-701 NVQFYKDRFKE
+701 DVRFYKDRFKE
-712 LVDSVGNQ
+712 LVDSLGNK

-738 FISQSVSITE
+738 IITQSASSAE
-748 FNKILDSGALTTST
+748 FNKILDSGTLTTST
-762 MTNRKGMPKA
+762 MTNRKGMLKA

-869 TLFTPTVDTNY
+869 TLFTPPVDTNY
-880 LNQIQSIGSAIKQ
+880 TTQIQFIGAEIKQ
-893 QIPES
+893 QTPES
-898 ILTIT
+898 VLTIM
-903 NKTSGKF
+903 NNTSGKF
-910 SINKIDEAK
+910 TIKKVDETK
-919 KGLAGATFTLSK
+919 KGLVGATFTLSK
-931 RTTVATDHQVQG
+931 RINVSNPYQVKG
-943 DFIPVSKETTVG
+943 DFTSVSKETVVG
-955 RTALTFDNLK
+955 RTTLTFDNLK

-970 LKETKAPDAYTLD
+970 LKETKAPNAYVLD
-983 SKTYIVVVQN
+983 PKTYVVVVQN

-998 IVDEADFKESDFPM
+998 IVDEVNFKEADYPM
-1012 NDNSSQ
+1012 ADSTSQ
-1018 FEYPIKE
+1018 FDYPTKE

-1049 FELRKDKQVI
+1049 FELRKDSQVI
-1059 QTAKSDTA
+1059 QTAKSNTV
-1067 GLVTFTKLLPGT
+1067 GKLTFTKLLPGT
-1079 YEVWETK
+1079 YEIWETK

-1095 QEAVATF
+1095 QEAVAIF
-1102 EVKADGTFSEPQGRL
+1102 EVKDDGTFSEPQGRF
-1117 FRKNAQQNN
+1117 FRKNVQQNN
-1126 RYEILNELVNKKIGD
+1126 RYEIRNELVNKKIGD

-1164 EASDGTLYYGT
+1164 EASDGTIYIGI
-1175 TDDNGEISFDK
+1175 TDDKGEYVFDK
-1186 LPFGQYILTEI
+1186 LPFGQYVLTEI
-1197 EAPTGYVL
+1197 EAPSGYVL
-1205 DPTPQKINITE
+1205 DPTPHKINITE

-1221 TEVVAGGNSAQPMAE
+1221 TEVVAGGTTVEATP
-1236 PITRAAL
+1236 AAGN
-1243 PASAAE
+1243 PV
-1249 TVTGKD
+1249 VTNAVTAPTGRD
-1255 VSQQVAITKLDVASS
+1255 VSDLIVLDEIDINSS

-1275 HNVRPN
+1275 RTVKPN
-1281 HGENIVMRAE
+1281 HGENVIMRAE
-1291 FSIKPNSDIKAGD
+1291 FKIKPGSDIKAGD
-1304 YFTLTLPDTIDPFGI
+1304 TFTVTLPDTVDPFGI
-1319 SSPENVGFR
+1319 SSPANVGFR
-1328 ILGPLG
+1328 ILGPFG
-1334 TLALGTYDPATRTI
+1334 TLALGTYDPNTRTI
-1348 TYKFTDYISRYA
+1348 TYQFTDYVNRYA
-1360 VSTFSSILPF
+1360 VTTFSVISPF
-1370 FIDRYTVKTN
+1370 FIDRYKVKRN
-1380 QVVNISLK
+1380 QDIDLFLTLGQVTSPLFRFVVDYNPYI
-1388 LGDVSTDPQ
+1388 GATDSQ
-1397 WFTVNYDPYYGIMD
+1397 
-1411 TNNPVNIGSM
+1411 NPVNIGSM

-1430 DFVNYVYINPARQ
+1430 EFVNYVYVNPASQ
-1443 SLLDTTFTLT
+1443 SLLDVTFSLT
-1453 GNGSTILD
+1453 GSGSTIID
-1461 ANTKVQV
+1461 KDTKVQI
-1468 FEVDNP
+1468 FEVDYKNL
-1474 DTQMPPSWGIDDNS
+1474 QMPPSWGIDDS
-1488 LRETDKYYIY
+1488 ALRETNRYYIN
-1498 KQNGQI
+1498 KIDGRI
-1504 LINFHD
+1504 WINFYD
-1510 DLYLGKSYIVK
+1510 QLYDGKSYIVK
-1521 VTGKSDLSNDES
+1521 ISGKSDLTSEDP
-1533 VHTAAVLTQR
+1533 VRTAAVLTQR
-1543 RYNYYS
+1543 RYNYYP
-1549 YITQT
+1549 YWTNT

-1559 SGHYIESFT
+1559 VGPYTESYT

-1574 KKSGESSADG
+1574 KIGGESSADG
-1584 SVIVRLSNRKNYID
+1584 SIIAHLTNRKNYVD
-1598 FVKSDAQGIPLEATF
+1598 FTKLDVQENPLEATF

-1671 RINDKGEVVEK
+1671 RINDEGEVVEK
-1682 SLEDS
+1682 SLEDG

-1721 WNRPFRFKK
+1721 WNQPFRFKK

>member
-1 MFINSSQERGLK
+1 M
-13 LKGEVSI
+13 
-20 VTNKTLHKVLVK
+20 LVK
-32 LAAVLAIL
+32 LAAVLTIL

-48 TAVTVLAEQ
+48 TVVTVLAEQ

-121 QGMTIE
+121 QGTTIE

-134 LDVKSISVPK
+134 LDVKTISVPK
-144 NLDLD
+144 DLDLD

-172 KLSFAATSETL
+172 KLSFAETSETL

-258 NVLNGQLTLDD
+258 NVVNGQLTLSD

-362 QVTGMTSLNMSLDLG
+362 QVRGMDSLTMTLNLG
-377 HSVNPNVVQK
+377 HSVNPNVVQN
-387 NGSATFIYQIGSQEF
+387 NGKYDFSYQIGGHITKQK
-402 SQSYDVVY
+402 YDVQY
-410 GKPKEDGLLNLHQ
+410 GNPKENENLNVHQ
-423 RLTYTDSKYTNTAQS
+423 RLTYTDSKQNLKASS
-438 LIYVNPKQTAQ
+438 LIYVNPKQTPQ
-449 DAGKQTLVISNVPST
+449 YAGKQTLVISNAPST

-473 NLLQLNTQTAVKV
+473 NLLQLNDQTSIKV
-486 YKSKDPKGITDA
+486 YKLKDSKGITDA

-511 PTITKSD
+511 PTIIKRNGRIDVSFD
-518 GKIEVF
+518 
-524 FNYTQAD
+524 YTQAD
-531 KSTYVVAV
+531 KSTYVVSV
-539 ETALQHEGTQPVFI
+539 ETTLQQEGNQPVFI
-553 AQKSSLTI
+553 AQSSNLTSTSI
-561 NNTGKQISETD
+561 KKTVSETD
-572 ATATLGSGGSAA
+572 ATATVGSGGSAS
-584 GATIP
+584 GDQTP
-589 KGSLF
+589 KGTLY
-594 LNKINNLNEKL
+594 LNKVDTNHKHL

-610 TLSGNTSAGEFLFR
+610 SLSGNTTAGQFLYR
-624 TLLTDTKQVAFTNI
+624 TLITDTKEVSFSNL
-638 PPGNYQLRETLAPS
+638 PSGSYQLKETAAPS
-652 GYVRIETPWTV
+652 GYQQITTPWTV

-779 FQASKNKQKYLLQL
+779 FQASNKKQKYLLQL
-793 TNYPI
+793 TDYPI
-798 YPGYREEKDFMSQSQ
+798 YPDYREEKDFMSQSQ
-813 TSFDAMKS
+813 ASFDAMKA
-821 LGVVPYL
+821 LGVIPYL
-828 LVERDPYANR
+828 IVERDPYANR
-838 NTYLDPKAEAP
+838 SRYLDPKADSP

-854 YPADNIKVAWSNNSS
+854 YPSDNIKVAWSNKSS
-869 TLFTPTVDTNY
+869 GLFTPPADTNY
-880 LNQIQSIGSAIKQ
+880 THQIQSIGAAIKQ
-893 QIPES
+893 QAPES
-898 ILTIT
+898 VLTVV
-903 NKTSGKF
+903 NKVSGKF
-910 SINKIDEAK
+910 RIKKIDEAK

-931 RTTVATDHQVQG
+931 RTSVSNPYQVEG
-943 DFIPVSKETTVG
+943 DFTPVSKETTAG
-955 RTALTFDNLK
+955 RTTIAFDNLK

-983 SKTYIVVVQN
+983 SKTYVVIVQN

-998 IVDEADFKESDFPM
+998 LVDEANFKETDYPM
-1012 NDNSSQ
+1012 ADNTSQ
-1018 FEYPIKE
+1018 FDYPTKD

-1049 FELRKDKQVI
+1049 FELRKGNEKV
-1059 QTAKSDTA
+1059 QTAKSKDD
-1067 GLVTFTKLLPGT
+1067 GQVTFTKLLPGT

-1086 VSEDIYNLP
+1086 VADSAYQLP
-1095 QEAVATF
+1095 KEAVATF
-1102 EVKADGTFSEPQGRL
+1102 EVKADGTFSEPMGRL
-1117 FRKNAQQNN
+1117 FKKNSQQNN
-1126 RYEILNELVNKKIGD
+1126 RYEIRNDLINKKTGN

-1151 LTDLPLPKAKFQL
+1151 LTEVPLPNAKFQL
-1164 EASDGTLYYGT
+1164 EASDGTIYTKT
-1175 TDDNGEISFDK
+1175 TDVKGEIVFEK
-1186 LPFGQYILTEI
+1186 LPYGQYILTEI

-1205 DPTPQKINITE
+1205 DKTPQKINITE
-1216 VDAPE
+1216 VSALE
-1221 TEVVAGGNSAQPMAE
+1221 TEVVAGRDATQPTVA
-1236 PITRAAL
+1236 PTARAAL
-1243 PASAAE
+1243 AAPVAE
-1249 TVTGKD
+1249 PVTGKN
-1255 VSQQVAITKLDVASS
+1255 VSDQISIKELDITSS
-1270 NEDTP
+1270 NEATP

-1281 HGENIVMRAE
+1281 HGENIVMRAD
-1291 FSIKPNSDIKAGD
+1291 FTIKPGSDIKAGD
-1304 YFTLTLPDTIDPFGI
+1304 FFTLTLPNTIDPFGV
-1319 SSPENVGFR
+1319 SAPENVDFR

-1334 TLALGTYDPATRTI
+1334 TFALGTYDPSTHTI
-1348 TYKFTDYISRYA
+1348 TYKFTDYITRYA
-1360 VSTFSSILPF
+1360 VSSFSTISPF

-1380 QVVNISLK
+1380 QKIDLFLK
-1388 LGDVSTDPQ
+1388 IGQVSSDLYH
-1397 WFTVNYDPYYGIMD
+1397 FTVDYNPYYGIMD
-1411 TNNPVNIGSM
+1411 TDNPVNIGSI
-1421 ITRLDQDTG
+1421 ITRLNQDTG
-1430 DFVNYVYINPARQ
+1430 DFVNYVYINPAGQ
-1443 SLLDTTFTLT
+1443 SLLDSTFTLT

-1461 ANTKVQV
+1461 NSTKVQV
-1468 FEVDNP
+1468 FEVNYP
-1474 DTQMPPSWGIDDNS
+1474 NIQMPPSWGIDDSS
-1488 LRETDKYYIY
+1488 LTETNRYYIN
-1498 KQNGQI
+1498 KQDGKI
-1504 LINFHD
+1504 SINFYN
-1510 DLYLGKSYIVK
+1510 DLYLEKSYIVK
-1521 VTGKSDLSNDES
+1521 ISGKSDLTNNEP
-1533 VHTAAVLTQR
+1533 VHTSATLTQR
-1543 RYNYYS
+1543 RYISSAYW
-1549 YITQT
+1549 THT

-1559 SGHYIESFT
+1559 SGPYTETFT
-1568 YTSDVV
+1568 YNAGVL
-1574 KKSGESSADG
+1574 KRSGESNADG
-1584 SVIVRLSNRKNYID
+1584 SVVVRLSNRKNYID
-1598 FVKSDAQGIPLEATF
+1598 FTKSDSQGTPLEATF
-1613 ELRKKTATNDTV
+1613 ELRKKTANDTV
-1625 TVGTP
+1625 TVRNA
-1630 VTSDKATGKFYFEG
+1630 VSDKGTGKFYFEG
-1644 LPQGDYEVWETK
+1644 LPPGDYEVWETK
-1656 APDGYVKPV
+1656 VPDGYVKPV
-1665 KAVATF
+1665 KAVTTF
-1671 RINDKGEVVEK
+1671 RINDEGEVVEK
-1682 SLEDS
+1682 SLEDG

-1721 WNRPFRFKK
+1721 WNRSFGFRKSGQ

>member
-1 MFINSSQERGLK
+1 M
-13 LKGEVSI
+13 
-20 VTNKTLHKVLVK
+20 LVK

-48 TAVTVLAEQ
+48 TAMTVLAEQ
-57 INTENLTPVE
+57 INTENLIPVE

-92 KDGSASWIQLT
+92 KDSSASWIQLT

-134 LDVKSISVPK
+134 LDVKTISVPK
-144 NLDLD
+144 DLDLD

-196 TRELQLGDKQDPKQA
+196 TRDLQLGDKQDSKQA
-211 TISKTLSLGIA
+211 SFTKKLSLDIVKSD
-222 TEEDRAS
+222 DRAGEN
-229 TSETTTASNIQPRA
+229 ETTTRPSIQPRA
-243 VTAPTTG
+243 ATAREATG
-250 GWDVSQQV
+250 NQNISPNLTISNAQ
-258 NVLNGQLTLDD
+258 LNLED
-269 KNANGIYDVEA
+269 KNKNNIYDVEV
-280 PDSLSFKAQLTLL
+280 PDSLSFRAQLTLL
-293 DQSLIVPGNYFELK
+293 DQSLILPGNYFELK
-307 LSDSIHYNML
+307 LSDSVHYNML

-324 PYLTQGGKVIAVPEL
+324 PVLTDSSGKVVAVPEL
-339 VQDPPVDGLLRATGK
+339 VQDPPVDGLLRATSK

-362 QVTGMTSLNMSLDLG
+362 QVQGLDSLTMTLNLG
-377 HSVNPNVVQK
+377 HSVNPNVVQN
-387 NGSATFIYQIGSQEF
+387 NGKYDFSYQIGGHIIK
-402 SQSYDVVY
+402 QSYDVQY
-410 GKPKEDGLLNLHQ
+410 GKPKENGNLNIHQ
-423 RLTYTDSKYTNTAQS
+423 RLTYTDSKQNLKASS
-438 LIYVNPKQTAQ
+438 LIYVNPKQTPQ
-449 DAGKQTLVISNVPST
+449 DAEKQTLVISNTPST
-464 YKIGDQTVP
+464 HKIGDQTVP
-473 NLLQLNTQTAVKV
+473 NLLQLDTQTEVKV
-486 YKSKDPKGITDA
+486 YKLKDLKGITDA
-498 VNLDKQYW
+498 VNIDKQYW
-506 EEVPN
+506 EEVAN
-511 PTITKSD
+511 PIITKSD
-518 GKIEVF
+518 GKIEVSF
-524 FNYTQAD
+524 DYTQAD

-539 ETALQHEGTQPVFI
+539 ETALQQEGSQPVFI
-553 AQKSSLTI
+553 AQNSNLTSTS
-561 NNTGKQISETD
+561 TGKKVSETD
-572 ATATLGSGGSAA
+572 ATATVGSGGSAS
-584 GATIP
+584 GDQTP
-589 KGSLF
+589 KGTLY
-594 LNKINNLNEKL
+594 LNKVDTNHKHL

-675 NEADTQKVPEE
+675 NEADTQKAPEE
-686 AEVVILWESTKWNYG
+686 TEVVILWESTKWNYG
-701 NVQFYKDRFKE
+701 DVRFYKDRFKE
-712 LVDSVGNQ
+712 LVDSLGNK

-738 FISQSVSITE
+738 IITQSASSAE
-748 FNKILDSGALTTST
+748 FNKILDSGTLTTST
-762 MTNRKGMPKA
+762 MTNRKGMLKA

-869 TLFTPTVDTNY
+869 TLFTPPMNTNY
-880 LNQIQSIGSAIKQ
+880 TTQIQSIGSTIKQ

-898 ILTIT
+898 TLTVT
-903 NKTSGKF
+903 DKKSGKF

-931 RTTVATDHQVQG
+931 RTTVAADHQVQG

-955 RTALTFDNLK
+955 RTTLTFDNLK

-983 SKTYIVVVQN
+983 SKTYVVVVQN

-998 IVDEADFKESDFPM
+998 IVDEADFKESNYPM
-1012 NDNSSQ
+1012 DDTSTQ
-1018 FEYPIKE
+1018 FDYPIKE
-1025 IANEPNKIVFTKIGD
+1025 ITNQPNSIAFTKIGD
-1040 GGKSLSGAE
+1040 GGKSLTGAE
-1049 FELRKDKQVI
+1049 FELRKGNEKV
-1059 QTAKSDTA
+1059 QTATSSTDGK
-1067 GLVTFTKLLPGT
+1067 VTFSKLLPGT

-1126 RYEILNELVNKKIGD
+1126 RYEIRNELVNKKIGD

-1197 EAPTGYVL
+1197 EAPSGYVL
-1205 DPTPQKINITE
+1205 DPTPHKMNLTE
-1216 VDAPE
+1216 ATDTE
-1221 TEVVAGGNSAQPMAE
+1221 TEVGVGGTTVEATPAAGTPLVANAVIAP
-1236 PITRAAL
+1236 
-1243 PASAAE
+1243 
-1249 TVTGKD
+1249 TGRD
-1255 VSQQVAITKLDVASS
+1255 VSDLIVLDEIDINSS

-1275 HNVRPN
+1275 RTVKPN
-1281 HGENIVMRAE
+1281 HGENVIMRAE
-1291 FSIKPNSDIKAGD
+1291 FKIKPGSDIKAGD
-1304 YFTLTLPDTIDPFGI
+1304 FFTLTLPNTIDPFGV
-1319 SSPENVGFR
+1319 SAPENVDFR

-1334 TLALGTYDPATRTI
+1334 TLALGTYDSSTHTI
-1348 TYKFTDYISRYA
+1348 TYKFTDYITRYT
-1360 VSTFSSILPF
+1360 VSSFSTISPF
-1370 FIDRYTVKTN
+1370 FIDRDRVKTN
-1380 QVVNISLK
+1380 QDIDLFLK
-1388 LGDVSTDPQ
+1388 VGQVSSTPYH
-1397 WFTVNYDPYYGIMD
+1397 FTVDYNPYYGTAD
-1411 TNNPVNIGSM
+1411 TNNPVNVGSM
-1421 ITRLDQDTG
+1421 ITRLNQDTG
-1430 DFVNYVYINPARQ
+1430 DFVNYIYVNPAGQ
-1443 SLLDTTFTLT
+1443 TLEQATLTFT
-1453 GNGSTILD
+1453 GRGSTRID
-1461 ANTKVQV
+1461 ANTRVQL
-1468 FEVDNP
+1468 FEVTNP
-1474 DTQMPPSWGIDDNS
+1474 KLQMPPSWGIQEET
-1488 LRETDKYYIY
+1488 LREIDVNQYRLIKE
-1498 KQNGQI
+1498 NGQFS
-1504 LINFHD
+1504 LDFGN
-1510 DLYLGKSYIVK
+1510 DLLDGRSYIIK
-1521 VTGKSDLSNDES
+1521 VSGKSDIGNPDPI
-1533 VHTAAVLTQR
+1533 HTEARLTQR
-1543 RYNYYS
+1543 YFNYNPYWTAS
-1549 YITQT
+1549 

-1559 SGHYIESFT
+1559 YGTYTESFT
-1568 YTSDVV
+1568 YNAGVV
-1574 KKSGESSADG
+1574 KKSGESNADG
-1584 SVIVRLSNRKNYID
+1584 SVVVRLSNRKNYID
-1598 FVKSDAQGIPLEATF
+1598 FTKSDSQGTPLEATF
-1613 ELRKKTATNDTV
+1613 ELRKKTANDTV
-1625 TVGTP
+1625 TVRNA
-1630 VTSDKATGKFYFEG
+1630 VSDKGTGKFYFEG
-1644 LPQGDYEVWETK
+1644 LPPGEYEVWETK

-1671 RINDKGEVVEK
+1671 RINDEGEVVEK
-1682 SLEDS
+1682 SLEDG

>member
-1 MFINSSQERGLK
+1 M
-13 LKGEVSI
+13 
-20 VTNKTLHKVLVK
+20 TNKTLHKVLVK

-144 NLDLD
+144 DLDLD

-222 TEEDRAS
+222 TGEDRAS
-229 TSETTTASNIQPRA
+229 TSETTTAPSIQPRA

-269 KNANGIYDVEA
+269 KNANRVYDVEA
-280 PDSLSFKAQLTLL
+280 PDSFIFKAQLTLL

-307 LSDSIHYNML
+307 LSDSVHYNML
-317 NPTDINF
+317 NPTDVNF
-324 PYLTQGGKVIAVPEL
+324 PVLRQDGKVIATPEL
-339 VQDPPVDGLLRATGK
+339 VQDPPVDGLIRATGK
-354 TVRYRFTD
+354 SVRYRFTD
-362 QVTGMTSLNMSLDLG
+362 QVTGMNSLNMSLDLG
-377 HSVNPNVVQK
+377 HSVNPNVVQN
-387 NGSATFIYQIGSQEF
+387 NGTYSFTYQIGKSEYTKDYQ
-402 SQSYDVVY
+402 VVY
-410 GKPKEDGLLNLHQ
+410 AEPSPKGNINLHQ

-438 LIYVNPKQTAQ
+438 LIYVNPKQTVQ
-449 DAGKQTLVISNVPST
+449 NAGTQTLSISNTPTT
-464 YKIGDQTVP
+464 YKIDSQTVP
-473 NLLQLNTQTAVKV
+473 NLLQLNAQTTVKV

-506 EEVPN
+506 EEVTN

-518 GKIEVF
+518 GKIEVS
-524 FNYTQAD
+524 FNYTQND
-531 KSTYVVAV
+531 KSAYAVAV
-539 ETALQHEGTQPVFI
+539 GTTLQHEGTQPVFI
-553 AQKSSLTI
+553 AQKSILTDTTSSI
-561 NNTGKQISETD
+561 QNSDGD
-572 ATATLGSGGSAA
+572 AIATVGSGGSAA

-624 TLLTDTKQVAFTNI
+624 TLLTDTKQVAVTNI

-675 NEADTQKVPEE
+675 NEADTQKAPEE
-686 AEVVILWESTKWNYG
+686 ADVVILWEATKWNYG
-701 NVQFYKDRFKE
+701 DAKFYQDRIKDFATT
-712 LVDSVGNQ
+712 VGNP
-720 NAKYTLI
+720 NAKYTVIGYGGSYASFVL
-727 RYSGDTSDSAQ
+727 
-738 FISQSVSITE
+738 QSVSATE
-748 FNKILDSGALTTST
+748 LVNSISRVGFAANLP
-762 MTNRKGMPKA
+762 TNRLSMPNA
-772 YQLALQQ
+772 YELALQQ
-779 FQASKNKQKYLLQL
+779 FQTSTSKQKYLLQL
-793 TNYPI
+793 TDYPI
-798 YPGYREEKDFMSQSQ
+798 YPGYSEEKVFMSQSQ
-813 TSFDAMKS
+813 TTFDAMKN

-828 LVERDPYANR
+828 LVERDPTANR
-838 NTYLDPKAEAP
+838 ATYLDPKDPSP

-854 YPADNIKVAWSNNSS
+854 FPADNIKVAWSNNSS
-869 TLFTPTVDTNY
+869 TLFTPPVNTNY
-880 LNQIQSIGSAIKQ
+880 TTQIQSIGSTIKQ

-898 ILTIT
+898 ILTVT
-903 NKTSGKF
+903 DKKSGKF

-931 RTTVATDHQVQG
+931 RTTVAVDHQVQG
-943 DFIPVSKETTVG
+943 DFIPVSKETTAG
-955 RTALTFDNLK
+955 RTTLTFDNLK

-970 LKETKAPDAYTLD
+970 LKETKAPNAYVLD
-983 SKTYIVVVQN
+983 PKTYVVVVQN

-998 IVDEADFKESDFPM
+998 IVDEANFKEADYPM
-1012 NDNSSQ
+1012 ADNTSQ
-1018 FEYPIKE
+1018 FDYPTKE

-1040 GGKSLSGAE
+1040 GGKSLTGAE
-1049 FELRKDKQVI
+1049 FELRKGNEKV
-1059 QTAKSDTA
+1059 QTTTSGAA
-1067 GLVTFTKLLPGT
+1067 GLVTFTKLLPGS

-1126 RYEILNELVNKKIGD
+1126 RYEIRNELVNKKIGD

-1164 EASDGTLYYGT
+1164 EASDGTIYIGI
-1175 TDDNGEISFDK
+1175 TDDKGEYVFDK
-1186 LPFGQYILTEI
+1186 LPFGQYVLTEI
-1197 EAPTGYVL
+1197 EAPSGYVL
-1205 DPTPQKINITE
+1205 DPTPHKINITE

-1221 TEVVAGGNSAQPMAE
+1221 TEVVAGGTTVEATP
-1236 PITRAAL
+1236 AAGT
-1243 PASAAE
+1243 PV
-1249 TVTGKD
+1249 VTNAVTAPTGRD
-1255 VSQQVAITKLDVASS
+1255 VSDLIVLDEIDINSS

-1275 HNVRPN
+1275 RTVKPN
-1281 HGENIVMRAE
+1281 HGENVIIRAE
-1291 FSIKPNSDIKAGD
+1291 FKIKPGSDIKAGD
-1304 YFTLTLPDTIDPFGI
+1304 TFTVTLPDTVDPFGI
-1319 SSPENVGFR
+1319 SAPENVGFR

-1334 TLALGTYDPATRTI
+1334 TLALGTYNPSSRTI
-1348 TYKFTDYISRYA
+1348 TYTFTDYISRYA
-1360 VSTFSSILPF
+1360 VTSFSSISPF

-1380 QVVNISLK
+1380 QEIDLFLK
-1388 LGDVSTDPQ
+1388 VGQVSSNLYH
-1397 WFTVNYDPYYGIMD
+1397 FTVDYNPYYGTMD
-1411 TNNPVNIGSM
+1411 TKNPVNIGST
-1421 ITRLDQDTG
+1421 ITRLNQDTG
-1430 DFVNYVYINPARQ
+1430 DFVNYIYVNPASR
-1443 SLLDTTFTLT
+1443 SLENASLTFL
-1453 GNGSTILD
+1453 GHGSSIID
-1461 ANTKVQV
+1461 NNTKVQL
-1468 FEVDNP
+1468 FEVIDSNL
-1474 DTQMPPSWGIDDNS
+1474 QMPPSWGIQDEI
-1488 LRETDKYYIY
+1488 LREVDSANYQLIKE
-1498 KQNGQI
+1498 NGHFT
-1504 LINFHD
+1504 INFYN
-1510 DLYLGKSYIVK
+1510 DLLYGLSYIVK
-1521 VTGKSDLSNDES
+1521 VSGKSDVNNPDPI
-1533 VHTAAVLTQR
+1533 HTSAILTQH
-1543 RYNYYS
+1543 YFNDYS
-1549 YITQT
+1549 YYTPSR
-1554 GRYIP
+1554 RYIP
-1559 SGHYIESFT
+1559 YGPYTESFT
-1568 YTSDVV
+1568 YTAGVL

-1671 RINDKGEVVEK
+1671 RINDEGEVVEK
-1682 SLEDS
+1682 SLEDG

>member
-1 MFINSSQERGLK
+1 M
-13 LKGEVSI
+13 
-20 VTNKTLHKVLVK
+20 LVK

-48 TAVTVLAEQ
+48 TAMTVLAEQ
-57 INTENLTPVE
+57 INTENLIPVE

-92 KDGSASWIQLT
+92 KDSSASWIQLT

-134 LDVKSISVPK
+134 LDVKTISVPK
-144 NLDLD
+144 DLDLD

-196 TRELQLGDKQDPKQA
+196 TRDLQLGDKQDSKQA
-211 TISKTLSLGIA
+211 SFTKKLSLDIVKSD
-222 TEEDRAS
+222 DRAGEN
-229 TSETTTASNIQPRA
+229 ETTTRPSIQPRA
-243 VTAPTTG
+243 ATAREATG
-250 GWDVSQQV
+250 NQNISPNLTISNAQ
-258 NVLNGQLTLDD
+258 LNLED
-269 KNANGIYDVEA
+269 KNKNNIYDVEV
-280 PDSLSFKAQLTLL
+280 PDSLSFRAQLTLL
-293 DQSLIVPGNYFELK
+293 DQSLILPGNYFELK
-307 LSDSIHYNML
+307 LSDSVHYNML

-324 PYLTQGGKVIAVPEL
+324 PVLTDSSGKVVAVPEL
-339 VQDPPVDGLLRATGK
+339 VQDPPVDGLLRATSK

-362 QVTGMTSLNMSLDLG
+362 QVQGLDSLTMTLNLG
-377 HSVNPNVVQK
+377 HSVNPNVVQN
-387 NGSATFIYQIGSQEF
+387 NGKYDFSYQIGGHIIK
-402 SQSYDVVY
+402 QSYDVQY
-410 GKPKEDGLLNLHQ
+410 GKPKENGNLNIHQ
-423 RLTYTDSKYTNTAQS
+423 RLTYTDSKQNLKASS
-438 LIYVNPKQTAQ
+438 LIYVNPKQTPQ
-449 DAGKQTLVISNVPST
+449 DAEKQTLVISNTPST
-464 YKIGDQTVP
+464 HKIGDQTVP
-473 NLLQLNTQTAVKV
+473 NLLQLDTQTEVKV
-486 YKSKDPKGITDA
+486 YKLKDLKGITDA
-498 VNLDKQYW
+498 VNIDKQYW
-506 EEVPN
+506 EEVAN
-511 PTITKSD
+511 PIITKSD
-518 GKIEVF
+518 GKIEVSF
-524 FNYTQAD
+524 DYTQAD

-539 ETALQHEGTQPVFI
+539 ETALQQEGSQPVFI
-553 AQKSSLTI
+553 AQNSNLTSTS
-561 NNTGKQISETD
+561 TGKKVSETD
-572 ATATLGSGGSAA
+572 ATATVGSGGSAS
-584 GATIP
+584 GDQTP
-589 KGSLF
+589 KGTLY
-594 LNKINNLNEKL
+594 LNKVDTNHKHL

-675 NEADTQKVPEE
+675 NEADTQKAPEE
-686 AEVVILWESTKWNYG
+686 TEVVILWESTKWNYG
-701 NVQFYKDRFKE
+701 DVRFYKDRFKE
-712 LVDSVGNQ
+712 LVDSLGNK

-738 FISQSVSITE
+738 IITQSASSAE
-748 FNKILDSGALTTST
+748 FNKILDSGTLTTST
-762 MTNRKGMPKA
+762 MTNRKGMLKA

-869 TLFTPTVDTNY
+869 TLFTPPMNTNY
-880 LNQIQSIGSAIKQ
+880 TTQIQSIGSTIKQ

-898 ILTIT
+898 TLTVT
-903 NKTSGKF
+903 DKKSGKF

-931 RTTVATDHQVQG
+931 RTTVAADHQVQG

-955 RTALTFDNLK
+955 RTTLTFDNLK

-983 SKTYIVVVQN
+983 SKTYVVVVQN

-998 IVDEADFKESDFPM
+998 IVDEADFKESNYPM
-1012 NDNSSQ
+1012 DDTSTQ
-1018 FEYPIKE
+1018 FDYPIKE
-1025 IANEPNKIVFTKIGD
+1025 ITNQPNSIAFTKIGD
-1040 GGKSLSGAE
+1040 GGKSLTGAE
-1049 FELRKDKQVI
+1049 FELRKGNEKV
-1059 QTAKSDTA
+1059 QTATSSTDGK
-1067 GLVTFTKLLPGT
+1067 VTFSKLLPGT

-1126 RYEILNELVNKKIGD
+1126 RYEIRNELVNKKIGD

-1197 EAPTGYVL
+1197 EAPSGYVL
-1205 DPTPQKINITE
+1205 DPTPHKMNLTE
-1216 VDAPE
+1216 ATDTE
-1221 TEVVAGGNSAQPMAE
+1221 TEVGVGGTTVEATPAAGTPLVANAVIAP
-1236 PITRAAL
+1236 
-1243 PASAAE
+1243 
-1249 TVTGKD
+1249 TGRD
-1255 VSQQVAITKLDVASS
+1255 VSDLIVLDEIDINSS

-1275 HNVRPN
+1275 RTVKPN
-1281 HGENIVMRAE
+1281 HGENVIMRAE
-1291 FSIKPNSDIKAGD
+1291 FKIKPGSDIKAGD
-1304 YFTLTLPDTIDPFGI
+1304 FFTLTLPNTIDPFGV
-1319 SSPENVGFR
+1319 SAPENVDFR

-1334 TLALGTYDPATRTI
+1334 TLALGTYDSSTHTI
-1348 TYKFTDYISRYA
+1348 TYKFTDYITRYT
-1360 VSTFSSILPF
+1360 VSSFSTISPF
-1370 FIDRYTVKTN
+1370 FIDRDRVKTN
-1380 QVVNISLK
+1380 QDIDLFLK
-1388 LGDVSTDPQ
+1388 VGQVSSTPYH
-1397 WFTVNYDPYYGIMD
+1397 FTVDYNPYYGTAD
-1411 TNNPVNIGSM
+1411 TNNPVNVGSM
-1421 ITRLDQDTG
+1421 ITRLNQDTG
-1430 DFVNYVYINPARQ
+1430 DFVNYIYVNPAGQ
-1443 SLLDTTFTLT
+1443 TLEQATLTFT
-1453 GNGSTILD
+1453 GRGSTRID
-1461 ANTKVQV
+1461 ANTRVQL
-1468 FEVDNP
+1468 FEVTNP
-1474 DTQMPPSWGIDDNS
+1474 KLQMPPSWGIQEET
-1488 LRETDKYYIY
+1488 LREIDVNQYRLIKE
-1498 KQNGQI
+1498 NGRFT
-1504 LINFHD
+1504 INFYN
-1510 DLYLGKSYIVK
+1510 DLLYGRSYIVK
-1521 VTGKSDLSNDES
+1521 VSGKSDKNDPDPI
-1533 VHTAAVLTQR
+1533 HTSAILTQR
-1543 RYNYYS
+1543 YFNDYPYYTPS
-1549 YITQT
+1549 

-1559 SGHYIESFT
+1559 YGPYTESFT
-1568 YTSDVV
+1568 FTAGVV
-1574 KKSGESSADG
+1574 KKSGERNADG
-1584 SVIVRLSNRKNYID
+1584 SVVVRLSNRKNYID
-1598 FVKSDAQGIPLEATF
+1598 FTKSDSQGTPLEATF
-1613 ELRKKTATNDTV
+1613 ELRKKTANDTV
-1625 TVGTP
+1625 TVRNA
-1630 VTSDKATGKFYFEG
+1630 VSDKGTGKFYFEG
-1644 LPQGDYEVWETK
+1644 LPPGEYEVWETK

-1671 RINDKGEVVEK
+1671 RINDEGEVVEK
-1682 SLEDS
+1682 SLEDG

>member
-1 MFINSSQERGLK
+1 M
-13 LKGEVSI
+13 
-20 VTNKTLHKVLVK
+20 LVK

-92 KDGSASWIQLT
+92 KDGSGSWIQLT

-269 KNANGIYDVEA
+269 KNANRVYDVEA
-280 PDSLSFKAQLTLL
+280 PDSFIFKAQLILL

-307 LSDSIHYNML
+307 LSDSVHYNML

-324 PYLTQGGKVIAVPEL
+324 PVLTDSSGKVVAVPEL

-362 QVTGMTSLNMSLDLG
+362 QVRGMDSLTMTLNLG
-377 HSVNPNVVQK
+377 HSVNPNVVQN
-387 NGSATFIYQIGSQEF
+387 NGKYDFSYQIGRHITKQK
-402 SQSYDVVY
+402 YDVQY
-410 GKPKEDGLLNLHQ
+410 GNPKEKENLNVHQ
-423 RLTYTDSKYTNTAQS
+423 RLTYTDSKQNLKASS
-438 LIYVNPKQTAQ
+438 LIYVNPLRIAQ
-449 DAGKQTLVISNVPST
+449 SNGQQTLQ
-464 YKIGDQTVP
+464 IGAPKSQNIGGKDVA
-473 NLLQLNTQTAVKV
+473 NLLQLNAQTAVKV
-486 YKSKDPKGITDA
+486 YKLKDPKGITDA

-511 PTITKSD
+511 PTIIKRN
-518 GKIEVF
+518 GKIDVSF
-524 FNYTQAD
+524 DYTKGD
-531 KSTYVVAV
+531 SSTYVVAV
-539 ETALQHEGTQPVFI
+539 TTVLQQEGVEPVFI
-553 AQKSSLTI
+553 AQTARLMKDSTSTSVFE
-561 NNTGKQISETD
+561 GD
-572 ATATLGSGGSAA
+572 AIAFNSSGGSAS
-584 GATIP
+584 GDQTP
-589 KGSLF
+589 KGTLY
-594 LNKINNLNEKL
+594 LNKVEMNKKHL

-610 TLSGNTSAGEFLFR
+610 TLSGSTTAGQFLYR
-624 TLLTDTKQVAFTNI
+624 TLVTDTKEVSFSDL
-638 PPGNYQLRETLAPS
+638 PPGSYQLKETAAPS
-652 GYVRIETPWTV
+652 GYQQITTPWTV
-663 TVDDKGKVTVTG
+663 IVDDKGKVAVTD
-675 NEADTQKVPEE
+675 NEADTQKAQEE
-686 AEVVILWESTKWNYG
+686 AEIVILWEQIKSSSYRVGDVK
-701 NVQFYKDRFKE
+701 FYQDRLKE
-712 LVDSVGNQ
+712 LVDAIANP

-727 RYSGDTSDSAQ
+727 GYSGSSTQAAQVLFQSKSASEVQTAISSASFLDNLTDSRVA
-738 FISQSVSITE
+738 
-748 FNKILDSGALTTST
+748 
-762 MTNRKGMPKA
+762 MPYA

-779 FQASKNKQKYLLQL
+779 FQASKAKQKYLLQL
-793 TNYPI
+793 TEYPI
-798 YPGYREEKDFMSQSQ
+798 YNSNNVEKALISNSQATMNSI
-813 TSFDAMKS
+813 KK
-821 LGVVPYL
+821 LGVNPYL
-828 LVERDPYANR
+828 LVARDPSKNR
-838 NTYLDPKAEAP
+838 NKYLDPYSSGA
-849 SFGAF
+849 SFGTLFAQE
-854 YPADNIKVAWSNNSS
+854 NIHIAWKNETAS
-869 TLFTPTVDTNY
+869 TLVSPPYEDY
-880 LNQIQSIGSAIKQ
+880 SYSKQIQSIGSAIKQ

-931 RTTVATDHQVQG
+931 RTTVAADHQVQG
-943 DFIPVSKETTVG
+943 DFIPVSKETTAG
-955 RTALTFDNLK
+955 RTTLTFDNLK

-970 LKETKAPDAYTLD
+970 LKETKAPNAYVLD
-983 SKTYIVVVQN
+983 PKTYVVVVQN

-998 IVDEADFKESDFPM
+998 IVDEANFKEADYPM
-1012 NDNSSQ
+1012 ADNTSQ
-1018 FEYPIKE
+1018 FDYPTKE

-1040 GGKSLSGAE
+1040 GGKSLTGAE
-1049 FELRKDKQVI
+1049 FELRKGNEKV

-1086 VSEDIYNLP
+1086 VAEDIYNLP

-1126 RYEILNELVNKKIGD
+1126 RYEIRNELVKKRTGD

-1151 LTDLPLPKAKFQL
+1151 LTEVPLPNAKFQL
-1164 EASDGTLYYGT
+1164 EASDGTIYTKT
-1175 TDDNGEISFDK
+1175 TDVKGEIVFEK
-1186 LPFGQYILTEI
+1186 LPYGQYILTEI

-1205 DPTPQKINITE
+1205 DKTPQKINITE
-1216 VDAPE
+1216 VSALE
-1221 TEVVAGGNSAQPMAE
+1221 TEVVAGRNATQPTVA
-1236 PITRAAL
+1236 PTARAAL
-1243 PASAAE
+1243 AAPVAE
-1249 TVTGKD
+1249 PVTGKN
-1255 VSQQVAITKLDVASS
+1255 VSDQISIKELDITSS

-1275 HNVRPN
+1275 RLVRPN
-1281 HGENIVMRAE
+1281 HGENIVMRAV
-1291 FSIKPNSDIKAGD
+1291 FTINLGSDIKAGD
-1304 YFTLTLPDTIDPFGI
+1304 FFTLTLPNTIDPFGV
-1319 SSPENVGFR
+1319 SAPENVDFR

-1334 TLALGTYDPATRTI
+1334 TLALGTYDSSTHTI
-1348 TYKFTDYISRYA
+1348 TYKFTDYITRYT
-1360 VSTFSSILPF
+1360 VSSFSTISPF
-1370 FIDRYTVKTN
+1370 FIDRDRVKTN
-1380 QVVNISLK
+1380 QDIDLFLK
-1388 LGDVSTDPQ
+1388 VGQVSSDLYH
-1397 WFTVNYDPYYGIMD
+1397 FTVDYNPYYGIMD
-1411 TNNPVNIGSM
+1411 TDNPVNIGSI
-1421 ITRLDQDTG
+1421 ITRLNQDTG
-1430 DFVNYVYINPARQ
+1430 DFVNYVYINPAGQ
-1443 SLLDTTFTLT
+1443 SLLDSTFTLT
-1453 GNGSTILD
+1453 GYGSAILD
-1461 ANTKVQV
+1461 NSTKVQV
-1468 FEVDNP
+1468 FEVNYP
-1474 DTQMPPSWGIDDNS
+1474 NIQMPPSWGIDDSS
-1488 LRETDKYYIY
+1488 LTETNRYYIN
-1498 KQNGQI
+1498 KQDGKI
-1504 LINFHD
+1504 SINFYD
-1510 DLYLGKSYIVK
+1510 DLYLEKSYIVK
-1521 VTGKSDLSNDES
+1521 ISGKSDLTNNEP
-1533 VHTAAVLTQR
+1533 VHTSATLTQR
-1543 RYNYYS
+1543 RYISSAYW
-1549 YITQT
+1549 THT

-1559 SGHYIESFT
+1559 SGPYTETFT
-1568 YTSDVV
+1568 YNAGVL
-1574 KKSGESSADG
+1574 KRSGESNADG
-1584 SVIVRLSNRKNYID
+1584 SVVVRLSNRKNYID
-1598 FVKSDAQGIPLEATF
+1598 FTKSDSQGTPLEATF
-1613 ELRKKTATNDTV
+1613 ELRKKTANDTV
-1625 TVGTP
+1625 TVRNA
-1630 VTSDKATGKFYFEG
+1630 VSDKGTGKFYFEG

-1671 RINDKGEVVEK
+1671 RINDEGEVVEK
-1682 SLEDS
+1682 SLEDG

-1701 GMGWIV
+1701 GVGWIV

-1721 WNRPFRFKK
+1721 CGTNRSDLKNNRHST

>member
-1 MFINSSQERGLK
+1 M
-13 LKGEVSI
+13 
-20 VTNKTLHKVLVK
+20 LVK

-57 INTENLTPVE
+57 INTENLIPVE

-92 KDGSASWIQLT
+92 KDSSASWIQLT

-134 LDVKSISVPK
+134 LDVKTISVPK
-144 NLDLD
+144 DLDLD

-196 TRELQLGDKQDPKQA
+196 TRDLQLGDKQDSKQA
-211 TISKTLSLGIA
+211 SFTKKLSLDIVKSD
-222 TEEDRAS
+222 DRAGEN
-229 TSETTTASNIQPRA
+229 ETTTRPSIQPRA
-243 VTAPTTG
+243 ATAREATG
-250 GWDVSQQV
+250 NQNISPNLTISNAQ
-258 NVLNGQLTLDD
+258 LNLED
-269 KNANGIYDVEA
+269 KNKNNIYDVEV
-280 PDSLSFKAQLTLL
+280 PDSLSFRAQLTLL
-293 DQSLIVPGNYFELK
+293 DQSLILPGNYFELK
-307 LSDSIHYNML
+307 LSDSVHYNML

-324 PYLTQGGKVIAVPEL
+324 PVLTDSSGKVVAVPEL
-339 VQDPPVDGLLRATGK
+339 VQDPPVDGLLRATSK

-362 QVTGMTSLNMSLDLG
+362 QVQGLDSLTMTLNLG
-377 HSVNPNVVQK
+377 HSVNPNVVQN
-387 NGSATFIYQIGSQEF
+387 NGKYDFSYQIGGHIIK
-402 SQSYDVVY
+402 QSYDVQY
-410 GKPKEDGLLNLHQ
+410 GKPKENGNLNIHQ
-423 RLTYTDSKYTNTAQS
+423 RLTYTDSKQNLKASS
-438 LIYVNPKQTAQ
+438 LIYVNPKQTPQ
-449 DAGKQTLVISNVPST
+449 DAEKQTLVISNTPST
-464 YKIGDQTVP
+464 HKIGDQTVP
-473 NLLQLNTQTAVKV
+473 NLLQLDTQTEVKV
-486 YKSKDPKGITDA
+486 YKLKDLKGITDA
-498 VNLDKQYW
+498 VNIDKQYW
-506 EEVPN
+506 EEVAN
-511 PTITKSD
+511 PIITKSD
-518 GKIEVF
+518 GKIEVSF
-524 FNYTQAD
+524 DYTQAD

-539 ETALQHEGTQPVFI
+539 ETALQQEGSQPVFI
-553 AQKSSLTI
+553 AQNSNLTSTS
-561 NNTGKQISETD
+561 TGKKVSETD
-572 ATATLGSGGSAA
+572 ATATVGSGGSAS
-584 GATIP
+584 GDQTP
-589 KGSLF
+589 KGTLY
-594 LNKINNLNEKL
+594 LNKVDTNHKHL

-652 GYVRIETPWTV
+652 GYVRIETPWTI

-675 NEADTQKVPEE
+675 NEADTQKAPEE
-686 AEVVILWESTKWNYG
+686 TEVVILWESTKWNYG
-701 NVQFYKDRFKE
+701 DVRFYKDRFKE
-712 LVDSVGNQ
+712 LVDSLGNK

-738 FISQSVSITE
+738 IITQSASSAE
-748 FNKILDSGALTTST
+748 FNKILDSGTLTTST
-762 MTNRKGMPKA
+762 MTNRKGMLKA

-869 TLFTPTVDTNY
+869 TLFTPPMNTNY
-880 LNQIQSIGSAIKQ
+880 TTQIQSIGSTIKQ

-898 ILTIT
+898 ILTVT
-903 NKTSGKF
+903 DKKSGKF

-931 RTTVATDHQVQG
+931 RTTVAADHQVQG

-955 RTALTFDNLK
+955 RTTLTFDNLK

-983 SKTYIVVVQN
+983 SKTYVVVVQN

-998 IVDEADFKESDFPM
+998 IVDEADFKESNYPM
-1012 NDNSSQ
+1012 DDTSTQ
-1018 FEYPIKE
+1018 FDYPIKE
-1025 IANEPNKIVFTKIGD
+1025 ITNQPNSIEFTKIGD
-1040 GGKSLSGAE
+1040 GGKSLTGAE

-1067 GLVTFTKLLPGT
+1067 GMVTFTKLLPGT

-1126 RYEILNELVNKKIGD
+1126 RYEIRNELVNKKIGD

-1197 EAPTGYVL
+1197 EAPSGYVL
-1205 DPTPQKINITE
+1205 DPTPHKINLTE
-1216 VDAPE
+1216 ATDTE
-1221 TEVVAGGNSAQPMAE
+1221 TEVGVGGTTVEATPAAGTPLVANAVIAP
-1236 PITRAAL
+1236 
-1243 PASAAE
+1243 
-1249 TVTGKD
+1249 TGRD
-1255 VSQQVAITKLDVASS
+1255 VSDLIVLDEIDINSS

-1275 HNVRPN
+1275 RTVKPN
-1281 HGENIVMRAE
+1281 HGENVIMRAE
-1291 FSIKPNSDIKAGD
+1291 FKIKPGSDIKAGD
-1304 YFTLTLPDTIDPFGI
+1304 FFTLTLPNTIDPFGV
-1319 SSPENVGFR
+1319 SAPENVDFR

-1334 TLALGTYDPATRTI
+1334 TLALGTYDSSTHTI
-1348 TYKFTDYISRYA
+1348 TYKFTDYITRYT
-1360 VSTFSSILPF
+1360 VSSFSTISPF
-1370 FIDRYTVKTN
+1370 FIDRDRVKTN
-1380 QVVNISLK
+1380 QDIDLFLK
-1388 LGDVSTDPQ
+1388 VGQVSSTPYH
-1397 WFTVNYDPYYGIMD
+1397 FTVDYNPYYGTAD
-1411 TNNPVNIGSM
+1411 TNNPVNVGSM
-1421 ITRLDQDTG
+1421 ITRLNQDTG
-1430 DFVNYVYINPARQ
+1430 DFVNYIYVNPAGQ
-1443 SLLDTTFTLT
+1443 TLEQATLTFT
-1453 GNGSTILD
+1453 GRGSTRID
-1461 ANTKVQV
+1461 ANIRVQL
-1468 FEVDNP
+1468 FEVTNP
-1474 DTQMPPSWGIDDNS
+1474 KLQVPPSWGIQEET
-1488 LRETDKYYIY
+1488 LREIDVNQYRLIKE
-1498 KQNGQI
+1498 NGQFS
-1504 LINFHD
+1504 LDFGN
-1510 DLYLGKSYIVK
+1510 DLLDGRSYIVK
-1521 VTGKSDLSNDES
+1521 VSGKSDIGNPDPI
-1533 VHTAAVLTQR
+1533 HTEARLTQR
-1543 RYNYYS
+1543 YFNYNPYWTAS
-1549 YITQT
+1549 

-1559 SGHYIESFT
+1559 YGTYTESFT
-1568 YTSDVV
+1568 YNAGVV
-1574 KKSGESSADG
+1574 KKSGESNADG
-1584 SVIVRLSNRKNYID
+1584 SVVVRLSNRKNYID
-1598 FVKSDAQGIPLEATF
+1598 FTKSDSQGTPLEATF
-1613 ELRKKTATNDTV
+1613 ELRKKTANDTV
-1625 TVGTP
+1625 TVRNA
-1630 VTSDKATGKFYFEG
+1630 VSDKGTGKFYFEG
-1644 LPQGDYEVWETK
+1644 LPPGEYEVWETK

-1671 RINDKGEVVEK
+1671 SINDEGEVVEK
-1682 SLEDS
+1682 SLEDG

>member
-1 MFINSSQERGLK
+1 M
-13 LKGEVSI
+13 
-20 VTNKTLHKVLVK
+20 TNKTLHKVLVK

-57 INTENLTPVE
+57 INTENLIPVE

-92 KDGSASWIQLT
+92 KDSSASWIQLT

-134 LDVKSISVPK
+134 LDVKTISVPK
-144 NLDLD
+144 DLDLD

-196 TRELQLGDKQDPKQA
+196 TRDLQLGDKQDSKQA
-211 TISKTLSLGIA
+211 SWTKNLSLGA
-222 TEEDRAS
+222 AQGQDRAS
-229 TSETTTASNIQPRA
+229 TSATAVPELQPRA
-243 VTAPTTG
+243 VTAPTDAPTTG

-258 NVLNGQLTLDD
+258 NVTSPTFTFHDNN
-269 KNANGIYDVEA
+269 KNGIYDVAEG
-280 PDSLSFKAQLTLL
+280 DSFSFKAAISLL
-293 DQSLIVPGNYFELK
+293 DSRYIVPGNYFELK
-307 LSDSIHYNML
+307 LSDTIHYNML
-317 NPTDINF
+317 NPTDVNF
-324 PYLTQGGKVIAVPEL
+324 PVLKQDGKVIATPEL
-339 VQDPPVDGLLRATGK
+339 VQDPPVDGLIRATGK
-354 TVRYRFTD
+354 SVRYRFTD
-362 QVTGMTSLNMSLDLG
+362 QVTGMSSLNMSLDLG
-377 HSVNPNVVQK
+377 HSVNPNVVQN
-387 NGSATFIYQIGSQEF
+387 NGTYSFTYQIGKSEYTKDYQ
-402 SQSYDVVY
+402 VVY
-410 GKPKEDGLLNLHQ
+410 AEPSPKGNINFHQ

-438 LIYVNPKQTAQ
+438 LIYVNPKQAAQ
-449 DAGKQTLVISNVPST
+449 DAGKQTLTILTSPTTHEISGQ
-464 YKIGDQTVP
+464 IVP
-473 NLLQLNTQTAVKV
+473 NLLQLNAQTTIKV
-486 YKSKDPKGITDA
+486 YKLKDPKGITDA

-506 EEVPN
+506 EEIPN

-518 GKIEVF
+518 GKIEVS
-524 FNYTQAD
+524 FNYTQND
-531 KSTYVVAV
+531 KSAYAV
-539 ETALQHEGTQPVFI
+539 EVGTTLQHEGTQPVFI
-553 AQKSSLTI
+553 AQKSNLTI
-561 NNTGKQISETD
+561 ANTGSHISETSAI
-572 ATATLGSGGSAA
+572 ATVGSGGFAA
-584 GATIP
+584 GATVP

-675 NEADTQKVPEE
+675 NEADTQKAPEE
-686 AEVVILWESTKWNYG
+686 ADIVILWETTKWNYG
-701 NVQFYKDRFKE
+701 DIQFYRDRIKE
-712 LVDSVGNQ
+712 FVAAIN
-720 NAKYTLI
+720 NANARYTIIGYGGDTDKVLPQFIMRSKSASELNTLI
-727 RYSGDTSDSAQ
+727 NT
-738 FISQSVSITE
+738 VS
-748 FNKILDSGALTTST
+748 FASNLPS
-762 MTNRKGMPKA
+762 RRFGMPNA
-772 YQLALQQ
+772 YELALQQ
-779 FQASKNKQKYLLQL
+779 FQASTKKQKYLLQL
-793 TNYPI
+793 TAYPI
-798 YPGYREEKDFMSQSQ
+798 YPGYSEEKGFMSQSQ

-869 TLFTPTVDTNY
+869 TLFTPPMNTNY
-880 LNQIQSIGSAIKQ
+880 TTQIQSIGSTIKQ

-898 ILTIT
+898 ILTVT
-903 NKTSGKF
+903 DKKSGKF
-910 SINKIDEAK
+910 SIKKIDEAK

-931 RTTVATDHQVQG
+931 RTTVAADHQVQG

-955 RTALTFDNLK
+955 RTTLTFDNLK

-983 SKTYIVVVQN
+983 SKTYVVVVQN

-998 IVDEADFKESDFPM
+998 IVDEADFKESNYPM
-1012 NDNSSQ
+1012 DDTSTQ
-1018 FEYPIKE
+1018 FDYPIKE
-1025 IANEPNKIVFTKIGD
+1025 ITNQPNSIAFTKIGD
-1040 GGKSLSGAE
+1040 GGKSLTGAE
-1049 FELRKDKQVI
+1049 FELRKGNEKV
-1059 QTAKSDTA
+1059 QTATSSTDGK
-1067 GLVTFTKLLPGT
+1067 VTFTKLLPGT

-1086 VSEDIYNLP
+1086 VSDNIYQLP
-1095 QEAVATF
+1095 TEAIATF
-1102 EVKADGTFSEPQGRL
+1102 EVKADGTFSEPTGRL
-1117 FRKNAQQNN
+1117 FRKNSEKNN
-1126 RYEILNELVNKKIGD
+1126 RYEIRNELVKKRTGD

-1151 LTDLPLPKAKFQL
+1151 LTEVPLPNAKFQL
-1164 EASDGTLYYGT
+1164 EASDGTIYTKT
-1175 TDDNGEISFDK
+1175 TDVKGEIVFEK
-1186 LPFGQYILTEI
+1186 LPYGQYILTEI

-1205 DPTPQKINITE
+1205 DKTPQKINITE
-1216 VDAPE
+1216 VSALE
-1221 TEVVAGGNSAQPMAE
+1221 TEVVAGRNATQPTVA
-1236 PITRAAL
+1236 PTARAAL
-1243 PASAAE
+1243 AAPVAE
-1249 TVTGKD
+1249 PVTGKN
-1255 VSQQVAITKLDVASS
+1255 VSDQISIKELDITSS

-1275 HNVRPN
+1275 RLVRPN

-1291 FSIKPNSDIKAGD
+1291 FKIKPGSDIKAGD
-1304 YFTLTLPDTIDPFGI
+1304 FFTLTLPNTIDPFGV
-1319 SSPENVGFR
+1319 SAPENVDFR

-1334 TLALGTYDPATRTI
+1334 TLALGTYDSSTHTI
-1348 TYKFTDYISRYA
+1348 TYKFTDYITRYT
-1360 VSTFSSILPF
+1360 VSSFSTISPF
-1370 FIDRYTVKTN
+1370 FIDRDRVKTN
-1380 QVVNISLK
+1380 QDIDLFLK
-1388 LGDVSTDPQ
+1388 VGQVSSTPYH
-1397 WFTVNYDPYYGIMD
+1397 FTVDYNPYYGTAD
-1411 TNNPVNIGSM
+1411 TNNPVNVGSM
-1421 ITRLDQDTG
+1421 ITRLNQDTG
-1430 DFVNYVYINPARQ
+1430 DFVNYIYVNPAGQ
-1443 SLLDTTFTLT
+1443 TLEQATLTFT
-1453 GNGSTILD
+1453 GRGSTRID
-1461 ANTKVQV
+1461 ANTRVQL
-1468 FEVDNP
+1468 FEVTNP
-1474 DTQMPPSWGIDDNS
+1474 KLQMPPSWGIQDET
-1488 LRETDKYYIY
+1488 LREVDPANYQLIKE
-1498 KQNGQI
+1498 NGRFT
-1504 LINFHD
+1504 INFYN
-1510 DLYLGKSYIVK
+1510 DLLYGRSYIVK
-1521 VTGKSDLSNDES
+1521 VSGKSDKNDPNPI
-1533 VHTAAVLTQR
+1533 HTSAILTQR
-1543 RYNYYS
+1543 YFNDYPYYTPS
-1549 YITQT
+1549 

-1559 SGHYIESFT
+1559 YGPYTESFT
-1568 YTSDVV
+1568 FTAEVV
-1574 KKSGESSADG
+1574 KKSGESNADG
-1584 SVIVRLSNRKNYID
+1584 SVVVRLSNRKNYID
-1598 FVKSDAQGIPLEATF
+1598 FTKSDSQGTPLEATF
-1613 ELRKKTATNDTV
+1613 ELRKKTANDTV
-1625 TVGTP
+1625 TVRNA
-1630 VTSDKATGKFYFEG
+1630 VSDKGTGKFYFEG
-1644 LPQGDYEVWETK
+1644 LPPGEYEVWETK

-1671 RINDKGEVVEK
+1671 RINDEGEVVEK
-1682 SLEDS
+1682 SLEDG

>member
-1 MFINSSQERGLK
+1 M
-13 LKGEVSI
+13 
-20 VTNKTLHKVLVK
+20 TNKTLHKVLVK

-57 INTENLTPVE
+57 INTENLIPVE

-85 STSGEAL
+85 STSGEVL

-134 LDVKSISVPK
+134 LDVKTISVPK
-144 NLDLD
+144 DLDLD

-165 KIGEQDY
+165 KIGKQDY

-183 NLVFKVTDTILNE
+183 NLVFKVTNTILNE

-222 TEEDRAS
+222 TGEGKAS
-229 TSETTTASNIQPRA
+229 TSETTTAPSIQPRA

-258 NVLNGQLTLDD
+258 NVVNGQLTLSD

-339 VQDPPVDGLLRATGK
+339 TQDASVDGLLRATGK
-354 TVRYRFTD
+354 SVRYRFTD
-362 QVTGMTSLNMSLDLG
+362 QVQGLDSLAMTLNLG
-377 HSVNPNVVQK
+377 HSVNPNIVQK
-387 NGSATFIYQIGSQEF
+387 NGNHHFWYQIGKNVISQNF
-402 SQSYDVVY
+402 DIKY
-410 GKPKEDGLLNLHQ
+410 GNVTVSKASPELNIKQ
-423 RLTYTDSKYTNTAQS
+423 RFTFTDSKQNLKASS
-438 LIYVNPKQTAQ
+438 LIYVNPKRVEQN
-449 DAGKQTLVISNVPST
+449 AGQQTLVISNAPST

-473 NLLQLNTQTAVKV
+473 NLLQLNDQTSIKV
-486 YKSKDPKGITDA
+486 YKLKNSKGITDA

-511 PTITKSD
+511 PTIIKRNGRIDVSFD
-518 GKIEVF
+518 
-524 FNYTQAD
+524 YTQGD
-531 KSTYVVAV
+531 PSTYVVAV
-539 ETALQHEGTQPVFI
+539 TTTLQQEGSQPVFI
-553 AQKSSLTI
+553 AQNANLTSAS
-561 NNTGKQISETD
+561 TGNRVSETA
-572 ATATLGSGGSAA
+572 ATATVGSGGSAS
-584 GATIP
+584 GDKTP
-589 KGSLF
+589 KGTLY
-594 LNKINNLNEKL
+594 LNKVDTNHKHL

-610 TLSGNTSAGEFLFR
+610 TLSGDTTTGQFLYR
-624 TLLTDTKQVAFTNI
+624 TLVTDTKEVRFSDI
-638 PPGNYQLRETLAPS
+638 PPGSYQLKETAAPS
-652 GYVRIETPWTV
+652 GYQQIPTSWTV
-663 TVDDKGKVTVTG
+663 TVNANGKVTVTG
-675 NEADTQKVPEE
+675 NGSEIQKAQEE

-701 NVQFYKDRFKE
+701 DVRFYKDRIKE
-712 LVDSVGNQ
+712 LVASVGNP

-779 FQASKNKQKYLLQL
+779 FQASNKKQKYLLQL
-793 TNYPI
+793 TDYPI
-798 YPGYREEKDFMSQSQ
+798 YPDYREEKDFMSQSQ
-813 TSFDAMKS
+813 ASFDAMKA
-821 LGVVPYL
+821 LGVIPYL
-828 LVERDPYANR
+828 IVERDPYANR
-838 NTYLDPKAEAP
+838 SRYLDPKADSP

-854 YPADNIKVAWSNNSS
+854 YPSDNIKVAWSNKSS
-869 TLFTPTVDTNY
+869 GLFTPPADTNY
-880 LNQIQSIGSAIKQ
+880 THQIQAIGAAIKQ
-893 QIPES
+893 QTPES
-898 ILTIT
+898 VLTVV
-903 NKTSGKF
+903 NKVSGKF
-910 SINKIDEAK
+910 RIKKIDEAK

-931 RTTVATDHQVQG
+931 RTSVSDPYQVQG
-943 DFIPVSKETTVG
+943 AFTPVSKETTAE
-955 RTALTFDNLK
+955 RTTLTFDNLK

-970 LKETKAPDAYTLD
+970 LKETKAPETYVLD
-983 SKTYIVVVQN
+983 QKTYVVIVQH

-998 IVDEADFKESDFPM
+998 IVDEANFKEADYPM
-1012 NDNSSQ
+1012 ADNTSQ
-1018 FEYPIKE
+1018 FDYPTKD
-1025 IANEPNKIVFTKIGD
+1025 IANKPNKIVFTKIGD

-1049 FELRKDKQVI
+1049 FELRKGNEKV
-1059 QTAKSDTA
+1059 QTNKSKDD
-1067 GLVTFTKLLPGT
+1067 GQVTFTKLLPGT

-1086 VSEDIYNLP
+1086 VADSAYQLP
-1095 QEAVATF
+1095 KEAVATF
-1102 EVKADGTFSEPQGRL
+1102 EVKADGTFSEPTGRL
-1117 FRKNAQQNN
+1117 FRKNVAQNN
-1126 RYEILNELVNKKIGD
+1126 RYEIRNELVKKRTGD

-1221 TEVVAGGNSAQPMAE
+1221 TEVVAGGNAVQSTAAPT
-1236 PITRAAL
+1236 TRAVLAD
-1243 PASAAE
+1243 P
-1249 TVTGKD
+1249 VTGKN
-1255 VSQQVAITKLDVASS
+1255 VSDQISIKDLDITSS
-1270 NEDTP
+1270 NEATP

-1281 HGENIVMRAE
+1281 HGENIVMRAD
-1291 FSIKPNSDIKAGD
+1291 FTIKPGSDIKAGD
-1304 YFTLTLPDTIDPFGI
+1304 FFTLTLPNTIDPFGV
-1319 SSPENVGFR
+1319 SAPENVDFR

-1334 TLALGTYDPATRTI
+1334 TLALGTYDLNTRTI
-1348 TYKFTDYISRYA
+1348 TYTFTDYITRYA
-1360 VSTFSSILPF
+1360 VSSFSTISPF

-1380 QVVNISLK
+1380 QEIDLFLK
-1388 LGDVSTDPQ
+1388 IGQVSSNLYH
-1397 WFTVNYDPYYGIMD
+1397 FTVDYNPYYGTMD
-1411 TNNPVNIGSM
+1411 TKNPVNIGSI
-1421 ITRLDQDTG
+1421 ITRLNQDTG
-1430 DFVNYVYINPARQ
+1430 DFVNYIYVNPASR
-1443 SLLDTTFTLT
+1443 SLENASLTFR
-1453 GNGSTILD
+1453 GHGSSILD
-1461 ANTKVQV
+1461 KNTKVQL
-1468 FEVDNP
+1468 FEVGDP
-1474 DTQMPPSWGIDDNS
+1474 QLQMPPSWGIQDET
-1488 LRETDKYYIY
+1488 LREVAPANYHLTKE
-1498 KQNGQI
+1498 NGSFT
-1504 LINFHD
+1504 INFYN
-1510 DLYLGKSYIVK
+1510 DLLNGRSYIVK
-1521 VTGKSDLSNDES
+1521 VSGKSDKNNPDPI
-1533 VHTAAVLTQR
+1533 HTSSVLTQTY
-1543 RYNYYS
+1543 YNYNS
-1549 YITQT
+1549 YWTAS

-1559 SGHYIESFT
+1559 YGTYTESFT
-1568 YTSDVV
+1568 YNAGVV
-1574 KKSGESSADG
+1574 KKSGESNADG
-1584 SVIVRLSNRKNYID
+1584 SVVVRLSNRKNYID
-1598 FVKSDAQGIPLEATF
+1598 FTKSDSQGTPLEATF
-1613 ELRKKTATNDTV
+1613 ELRKKTANDTV
-1625 TVGTP
+1625 TVRNA
-1630 VTSDKATGKFYFEG
+1630 VSDKGTGKFYFEG
-1644 LPQGDYEVWETK
+1644 LPPGEYEVWETK

-1671 RINDKGEVVEK
+1671 RINDEGEVVEK
-1682 SLEDS
+1682 SLEDG

-1701 GMGWIV
+1701 GPGIFV
-1707 YMVMGSAICFIAIF
+1707 YLFIGSALCLVAFF
-1721 WNRPFRFKK
+1721 WNRSSRFTR

>member
-1 MFINSSQERGLK
+1 M
-13 LKGEVSI
+13 
-20 VTNKTLHKVLVK
+20 LVK

-85 STSGEAL
+85 STSGEVL

-134 LDVKSISVPK
+134 LDVKSVSVPK

-222 TEEDRAS
+222 TGEDRAS
-229 TSETTTASNIQPRA
+229 TSETTTAPSIQPRA

-362 QVTGMTSLNMSLDLG
+362 QVRGMDSLTMTLNLG
-377 HSVNPNVVQK
+377 HSVNPNVVQN
-387 NGSATFIYQIGSQEF
+387 NGKYDFSYQIGRHITKQK
-402 SQSYDVVY
+402 YDVQY
-410 GKPKEDGLLNLHQ
+410 GNPKEKENLNVHQ
-423 RLTYTDSKYTNTAQS
+423 RLTYTDSKQNLKASS
-438 LIYVNPKQTAQ
+438 LIYVNPLRIAQ
-449 DAGKQTLVISNVPST
+449 SNGQQTLQ
-464 YKIGDQTVP
+464 IGAPKSQNIGGKDVA
-473 NLLQLNTQTAVKV
+473 NLLQLNAQTAVKV
-486 YKSKDPKGITDA
+486 YKLKDPKGITDA

-511 PTITKSD
+511 PTIIKRN
-518 GKIEVF
+518 GKIDVSF
-524 FNYTQAD
+524 DYTKGD
-531 KSTYVVAV
+531 SSTYVVAV
-539 ETALQHEGTQPVFI
+539 TTVLQQEGVEPVFI
-553 AQKSSLTI
+553 AQMARLMKDSTSTSVFE
-561 NNTGKQISETD
+561 GD
-572 ATATLGSGGSAA
+572 AIAFNSSGGSAS
-584 GATIP
+584 GDQTP
-589 KGSLF
+589 KGTLY
-594 LNKINNLNEKL
+594 LNKVEMNKKHL

-610 TLSGNTSAGEFLFR
+610 TLSGSTTAGQFLYR
-624 TLLTDTKQVAFTNI
+624 TLVTDTKEVSFSDL
-638 PPGNYQLRETLAPS
+638 PPGSYQLKETAAPS
-652 GYVRIETPWTV
+652 GYQQITTPWTV
-663 TVDDKGKVTVTG
+663 IVDDKGKVAVTD
-675 NEADTQKVPEE
+675 NEADTQKAQEE
-686 AEVVILWESTKWNYG
+686 AEIVILWEQIKSSSYRVGDVK
-701 NVQFYKDRFKE
+701 FYQDRLKE
-712 LVDSVGNQ
+712 LVDAIANP

-727 RYSGDTSDSAQ
+727 GYSGSSTQAAQVLFQSKSASEVQTAISSASFLDNLTDSRVA
-738 FISQSVSITE
+738 
-748 FNKILDSGALTTST
+748 
-762 MTNRKGMPKA
+762 MPYA

-779 FQASKNKQKYLLQL
+779 FQASKAKQKYLLQL
-793 TNYPI
+793 TEYPI
-798 YPGYREEKDFMSQSQ
+798 YNSNNVEKALISNSQATMNSI
-813 TSFDAMKS
+813 KK
-821 LGVVPYL
+821 LGVNPYL
-828 LVERDPYANR
+828 LVARDPSKNR
-838 NTYLDPKAEAP
+838 NKYLDPYSSGA
-849 SFGAF
+849 SFGTLFAQE
-854 YPADNIKVAWSNNSS
+854 NIHIAWKNETAS
-869 TLFTPTVDTNY
+869 TLVSPPYEDY
-880 LNQIQSIGSAIKQ
+880 SYSKQIQSIGSAIKQ

-931 RTTVATDHQVQG
+931 RTTVAADHQVQG
-943 DFIPVSKETTVG
+943 DFIPVSKETTAG
-955 RTALTFDNLK
+955 RTTLTFDNLK

-970 LKETKAPDAYTLD
+970 LKETKAPNAYVLD
-983 SKTYIVVVQN
+983 PKTYVVVVQN

-998 IVDEADFKESDFPM
+998 IVDEANFKEADYPM
-1012 NDNSSQ
+1012 ADNTSQ
-1018 FEYPIKE
+1018 FDYPTKE

-1040 GGKSLSGAE
+1040 GGKSLTGAE
-1049 FELRKDKQVI
+1049 FELRKGNEKV
-1059 QTAKSDTA
+1059 QTTTSGAA
-1067 GLVTFTKLLPGT
+1067 GLVTFTKLLPGS

-1102 EVKADGTFSEPQGRL
+1102 EVKADGTLSEPQGRL

-1126 RYEILNELVNKKIGD
+1126 RYEIRNELVNKKIGD

-1164 EASDGTLYYGT
+1164 EASDGTIYIGI
-1175 TDDNGEISFDK
+1175 TDDKGEYVFDK
-1186 LPFGQYILTEI
+1186 LPFGQYVLTEI
-1197 EAPTGYVL
+1197 EAPSGYVL
-1205 DPTPQKINITE
+1205 DPTPHKINITE

-1221 TEVVAGGNSAQPMAE
+1221 TEVVAGGTTVEATP
-1236 PITRAAL
+1236 AAGT
-1243 PASAAE
+1243 PV
-1249 TVTGKD
+1249 VTNAVTAPTGRD
-1255 VSQQVAITKLDVASS
+1255 VSDLIVLDEIDINSS

-1275 HNVRPN
+1275 RTVKPN
-1281 HGENIVMRAE
+1281 HGENVIIRAE
-1291 FSIKPNSDIKAGD
+1291 FKIKPGSDIKAGD
-1304 YFTLTLPDTIDPFGI
+1304 TFTVTLPDTVDPFGI
-1319 SSPENVGFR
+1319 SAPENVGFR

-1334 TLALGTYDPATRTI
+1334 TLALGTYNPSSRTI
-1348 TYKFTDYISRYA
+1348 TYTFTDYISRYA
-1360 VSTFSSILPF
+1360 VTSFSSISPF

-1380 QVVNISLK
+1380 QEIDLFLK
-1388 LGDVSTDPQ
+1388 VGQVSSNLYH
-1397 WFTVNYDPYYGIMD
+1397 FTVDYNPYYGTMD
-1411 TNNPVNIGSM
+1411 TKNPVNIGSM

-1656 APDGYVKPV
+1656 APEGYVKPV